1 MKKIFKEKI
10 KLLIGLTFLA
20 LFIFNTIAYSGLA
33 TKLAITSEAMFR
45 PNVDIRITN
54 IKLHSAENGA
64 VESYS
69 PKYNVDSTTTGF
81 VLPNTS
87 SKITYEVTVTN
98 YGNVRQTIY
107 KFIKNS
113 ISTDGVNIE
122 ISNFKPVYSD
132 TSTDYNCTTDGTTA
146 NKNCTY
152 KNSDFT
158 IVSNKNYDDDK
169 ENEKVFYITFSTTNP
184 SSTAKNVIENYKY
197 RPVYKI
203 DFNANGGQNAPSSIY
218 KVFGES
224 TVLPKGTPTRS
235 SYNFTGWSKSSTSTT
250 AEYLAGTTYEPSEDA
265 NSKDD
270 LKNMKDVTL
279 YAVWQK
285 KQATIDLNYNIDG
298 TWYYS
303 GYNNKIQTGI
313 KVGGVDKGYLN
324 DFSGTYDY
332 GTSYEIYGF
341 KIDGVTIPYS
351 KKYTVDGTNHLG
363 ISFNTINFKVNDT
376 NLGSIT
382 PTQLIVIPGTTY
394 TISNNIITLSDG
406 RIATASPKTVTGYTS
421 KFSSY
426 TITPNSTTINAKTT
440 AQANFTKEANTYKVT
455 LDNKSATTAGTTAIY
470 EKYNTGIY
478 LDSALTK
485 VMTTSANPITKPAK
499 TGYTFKGYYT
509 KENGQGDQIIN
520 ENGYITDKVTNTK
533 YTANTTLY
541 AYYKDE
547 TKPTLTLT
555 NSSNGNWTNKD
566 VTITLNGA
574 DSGSGIKEYQLKYS
588 GSSNAWKKTTA
599 SKDTWGAERN
609 ETVYY
614 RVVDNAGNE
623 SDAVSTSIRIDKT
636 APKIELNGAASSSE
650 INNNSVTIPI
660 KITETASGINNSEFA
675 ASDISVLINGTTV
688 NPSTKTLTYNNV
700 SNGIYS
706 YTLTLSGIT
715 LNGKVTLEIAAGA
728 VKDIATNSNS
738 KTTLD
743 PSITVSNTYKISLNG
758 NGATTAGTTSIYEK
772 YNTGIYLDSA
782 LTKAMTTSTNPIT
795 KPSRSYI
802 VSFNANN
809 TGITVPSAITK
820 SYSYSGY
827 YTDASAGTQ
836 MINENGYITS
846 SFKNTSYTS
855 NGTLYVQWKAK
866 PSITI
871 PEISKTGYTCSWNTS
886 ADGNG
891 TTYNGGDVT
900 DKLNTQTLYAVC
912 KANTYKISYDNNY
925 LKNDLYGTTSLNM
938 SGSAVTRPTSRT
950 LNTNANA
957 KYGKEIEV
965 TMPSGTGGGPYFPYV
980 SLTSGKTYTWI
991 VYVKTSSNKTL
1002 SVGHEQG
1009 GTKVV
1014 NVTTEWQRFT
1024 YTFTANDNQYKAFH
1038 IYVPG
1043 GSSTWNEGDKL
1054 YVHSLELAETDS
1066 TLLSSQD
1073 KTYGTTLGTLPS
1085 NSRTGYTFSGWY
1097 TDLIGGTQISSTTS
1111 VPSSDTT
1118 YYAHWT
1124 PNTNTAYKVVHQQM
1138 GLDGSTYTTVE
1149 TESLTGTTDSS
1160 VSPAVKSYAG
1170 FTSPSVQT
1178 VTIAADGSTV
1188 VTYKYTRNKYTYTL
1202 GSATGITTTGSTAS
1216 GSYYYGSTITL
1227 KATANTGYIFTGWT
1241 SSNTNLVA
1249 NQTNAIATFTMPAG
1263 NITMTPSATAKSLTF
1278 NDQSFNRTYN
1288 PTTDQKVGI
1297 TAATGGSG
1305 SYSYTITSGNTSYF
1319 SISGTSITVKA
1330 GTPANTYTLKV
1341 LAKDTNTKATKEA
1354 TITIAVDKKTTSAPV
1369 SPTVKIYNAAVQNHG
1384 ITIPEGASIVESKS
1398 TLSAINVGTYNVVF
1412 TLNSNYKWNSNI
1424 TGDITVSWRIN
1435 AYNINNA
1442 TISSVEEQKY
1452 TGNEIKPT
1460 PTVTVPIPSGKTTT
1474 LVNGTDFTYGYVNH
1488 TSVGTGTISVIGK
1501 GNYTG
1506 TAKITFKIVQAE
1518 NTAQITAND
1527 LTYNTQVQNLVSSSN
1542 VKGYICYSLSSVPTS
1557 CTANS
1562 ALPQGT
1568 NAGTYTVYYYVKGN
1582 NNYKAKT
1589 GSVQVT
1595 IKKYN
1600 LSNATISGLSNKTYN
1615 GSAQTQSGFTVT
1627 VPIPSGHTSIPTYTT
1642 SYNNNTNAGTATMT
1656 LTGTGNYTGT
1666 KSATFTIGKATNP
1679 GTVTANTLTY
1689 NTQAQNLVISSKV
1702 QGNICYSLSAVP
1714 SSCNAN
1720 SAIPQGTNAGTY
1732 KVYYLISG
1740 NSNYNSKSDSVNVTI
1755 KQYDI
1760 SKNATIGS
1768 VGDQKYTGSAI
1779 TPTPSVTVP
1788 IPSGKTTTLVNGT
1801 DFTYGYSNNTSVGT
1815 GTINVTG
1822 KGNYTGTKSTTFKIA
1837 EKASSCTITSVPT
1850 LKYPS
1855 SATGTIKFSCT
1866 GDGSITVSSANEKII
1881 EISSYNKT
1889 SAYLT
1894 ALKAGTTKITVSQA
1908 AGNYAA
1914 SSVSAD
1920 IAVSYSTYT
1929 VTLDGNGA
1937 TKQGSTSAVATYNS
1951 TTLSSIT
1958 LPERSYKITY
1968 NMGTTG
1974 ITKPDDGKAD
1984 YTFTGW
1990 YTSYLNNGGTKV
2002 ANNAA
2007 TPALEA
2013 SVSGYTNAS
2022 KQWTKST
2029 GATLYAHWTAVST
2042 KIAELQKEG
2051 YSCHWNTSSNGSG
2064 ANYESGQTVDTIT
2077 SDITLYPMCSINQ
2090 YVLTVNP
2097 NGGTWKSSTSASTIT
2112 QNYGTTTTINNPV
2125 RTGYKFTGWTL
2136 TGKGSLSGTTYTFGA
2151 GAGTLTANWEVKQ
2164 LNFADQSYNRTYNPT
2179 TNQNVS
2185 LTPATDGSGSY
2196 SYSITSGDA
2205 NYFSINGISIK
2216 VKAGTP
2222 ANTYTLKVLAKD
2234 TVTLKEAEATITIIV
2249 DPKEIYKPTLSR
2261 TKVYN
2266 AEAQNVD
2273 FTIPEG
2279 LYIDESKSA
2288 ISAINVGEYTVVLK
2302 LNSNYKWKN
2311 ETTRD
2316 DVTATWYIS
2325 AYNINNATIEG
2336 IEDQTYIP
2344 GDDGVKPKPKVTVS
2358 IPSGKTTTLV
2368 EGKDFTYRYFGNFN
2382 VGNATVSITGMGNYS
2397 SYKNATFKIVQAENS
2412 VKVEPIKQPNGK
2424 NLVYNK
2430 QAQTLVTT
2438 SNAQGNVCYS
2448 LESAL
2453 TSCDTA
2459 NKIPTATE
2467 AGTYTVYYYVK
2478 GNTNYKFKA
2487 GSVQVTIDKYNLSN
2501 ATISGLSNKTYNG
2514 SAQTQSGFTVTVPI
2528 PSGKTSTPTYTM
2540 SYSNNTNVGTA
2551 TMTLTGTGNYTGTK
2565 SATFTIGKA
2574 TNPGTVTAKSLSY
2587 TGKAQELVSSNNVK
2601 GYICYSLSS
2610 TPTSCS
2616 ANSDI
2621 PQGTNAGTYKVYY
2634 LISGDNNYNS
2644 KSGTVDVTIGRV
2656 NAVCPTV
2663 SVSSTSITY
2672 DGQSHEV
2679 GISGGS
2685 GGTIQYRT
2693 STTASWTTTKPTITN
2708 AGEITTYVQVAG
2720 DSNHNTIDCGNKK
2733 IIIGKRATTC
2743 TTASASKDYNG
2754 TALTANSGT
2763 CTNLV
2768 SGHSATVSASGTI
2781 TNAGSTA
2788 NTYKSAVIK
2797 NGTVEVTTNYSI
2809 TGANGTLTVRK
2820 VSAQNPTL
2828 TAYSGTYDGQSH
2840 TISVSGGSGG
2850 TIQYSTDNKT
2860 WSTTKPTRTN
2870 VGTTT
2875 VYVKVVGDGNHT
2887 DTNPIS
2893 STITI
2898 TAQQLPAPKFS
2909 YSDIST
2915 AGIVTWG
2922 NVSNATKYQIS
2933 IDGTNWT
2940 DATSGVDYLSKI
2952 IAATGTRTVYVRAVG
2967 EGNYSTSKNAT
2978 ASKSVY
2984 AVTINSNSTTMGKF
2998 DPSSATISYNV
3009 IEGATYST
3017 SSNKLS
3023 FVGVTTGTTTKTL
3036 KTVTATS
3043 NAGYHF
3049 GSWSSVSGS
3058 ITSDITITANFAENT
3073 YKVKFDSNGGTGTM
3087 ADQAFTYGKADV
3099 LTANAFTKTGYT
3111 FKGWTSSDG
3120 NIYNDK
3126 QSVSNLT
3133 NVNGGTVTLKALWEA
3148 NVYNISLSSIDLGYA
3163 SDTELGKRKNK
3174 IYLKYGDG
3182 IYLNYDNGKL
3192 SNKMTKSTNNIYKPE
3207 IKLIIDYYVSYSG
3220 DSSKP
3225 TGTTSVE
3232 YPFMGYYTIDGKQII
3247 NENGYIIDDSS
3258 IYTLFTSDSNITMKV
3273 GDQKYQEPSATK
3285 DGYTFEGWFD
3295 KPGAGSEASPAVKID
3310 ETHKFIGESG
3320 ITKSIYAHW
3329 LKNVKIKTDVEDNNW
3344 SFDSV
3349 SVSPVDKSTSDSGSV
3364 SYQYCFLD
3372 SSSSCSES
3380 DWKEVTSSSAI
3391 TIIGGE
3397 MDEDGN
3403 YVESTVDGYI
3413 RYRAV
3418 SKYAKTPESAS
3429 KHIKIDRVTP
3439 STTLTAYKTG
3449 TTETV
3454 ESGNWTNSYLEFK
3467 FGDIT
3472 TGPSGGIIRY
3482 CINDY
3487 EEIADDT
3494 STASDDTSSDG
3505 DDTSSSE
3512 NVCVPT
3518 TQISPNT
3525 AISVDL
3531 TNKKEGT
3538 YNVVYNVT
3546 SNTGVTSETYV
3557 YNALVDVTAPKIVVI
3572 PSKKD
3577 GNKITKLDTVTASS
3591 MAFPDWA
3598 IDEYIFDLST
3608 STDTYKDPN
3617 SADSN
3622 KEITGSGIQ
3631 SVLVETNKGGL
3642 LTTDSN
3648 YREHPTQKTYNINN
3662 IKDLDP
3668 IEIQADG
3675 YRHGVITVTDKA
3687 GNSSKF
3693 TFTVKIDGVK
3703 PVISIKAYDQSGKE
3717 VKSGELSSTGLTFK
3731 ITIDKSGVSPV
3742 KVYSCSTTTDSYD
3755 PDNPCTPST
3764 GLGSGRTGTVI
3775 TTKGYAN
3782 TPSMDRM
3789 IRVKGVST
3797 SNVTSTVKKFNGRI
3811 GTVDVDIVVARTDNS
3826 AKITKSEWVNSTIK
3840 FKLTSKATS
3849 LKYCVGTSKCTPN
3862 TAITS
3867 GTVKS
3872 LTNTG
3877 KFYIGYQATT
3887 GSTVGSVHYFA
3898 AYVDTTPPTIKIT
3911 PYKLKSDNKA
3921 GTKVGDTVTNTN
3933 LSLTTWVNYG
3943 YYFSLAGSTDGSG
3956 SGIESTTWEY
3966 NSAGSLSIDHTIT
3979 KTSDEDGL
3987 NNSYLASSGYRYA
4000 KVTLTDKA
4008 GNTRTIAIGARI
4020 DKVAPKLVLKLY
4032 KSVNGKKTGKALAN
4046 LTKDYRSPSWVNHL
4060 YYFDTTGS
4068 SDSLSGIKSVTIQGN
4083 SAGAMTDN
4091 KNLVGN
4097 PIDITDDKGRSI
4109 SGQGNRYIRVVV
4121 KDKAGN
4127 TTTRNARIFSDL
4139 SKPELTWGNH
4149 SINGSEITIYYTCK
4163 DSLSRL
4169 KNANGTIVSSYT
4181 DSVKLSSS
4189 GSKPGKCVDRVG
4201 NKVTSNSPTWY
4212 YDENPS
4218 CGVKYTT
4225 RDCWTE
4231 TKQDYLGME
4240 SDYSCVTSGNVCK
4253 DPSLGTKCS
4262 CYSQPYEETVCGN
4275 YYDVYNTCWHK

>member
-1 MKKIFKEKI
+1 MKKLFKGKI
-10 KLLIGLTFLA
+10 KLLICLTFLA
-20 LFIFNTIAYSGLA
+20 LFIFNTVAYSGLA

-45 PNVDIRITN
+45 PNVDIRITD
-54 IKLHSAENGA
+54 IKLYSATNGA

-81 VLPNTS
+81 TLPNANS
-87 SKITYEVTVTN
+87 EITYKVTVTN

-107 KFIKNS
+107 QFIKNS
-113 ISTDGVNIE
+113 VNSDDVNIK
-122 ISNFKPVYSD
+122 IKDFTPVCVD
-132 TSTDYNCTTDGTTA
+132 TECNT
-146 NKNCTY
+146 
-152 KNSDFT
+152 KNSNFT
-158 IVSNKNYDDDK
+158 IVHYEGENSSYDNKN
-169 ENEKVFYITFSTTNP
+169 EFLITFTTSNPNSTP
-184 SSTAKNVIENYKY
+184 INVIENYNY
-197 RPVYKI
+197 RPIYKI
-203 DFNANGGQNAPSSIY
+203 DFDSNGGQNAPGSIY

-224 TVLPKGTPTRS
+224 INLPTTVPTKS
-235 SYNFTGWSKSSTSTT
+235 SYNFLGWSKSSTSTT
-250 AEYLAGTTYEPSEDA
+250 AEYKAGTLYEPTESINNEEDKK
-265 NSKDD
+265 NIKDII
-270 LKNMKDVTL
+270 L

-285 KQATIDLNYNIDG
+285 KQVKLDLNYNIDG
-298 TWYYS
+298 TWYYA

-313 KVGGVDKGYLN
+313 KVNGEDKGYLN

-363 ISFNTINFKVNDT
+363 ISFNTINFKVNDA
-376 NLGSIT
+376 NLGSVT
-382 PTQLIVIPGTTY
+382 PIQLIVIPGTTY
-394 TISNNIITLSDG
+394 KVSNNVITLSDG

-440 AQANFTKEANTYKVT
+440 AQANFRKEANTYKVT
-455 LDNKSATTAGTTAIY
+455 LDNKSATTAGTTTIY

-485 VMTTSANPITKPAK
+485 VMTTTTNPITKPAK

-509 KENGQGDQIIN
+509 KENGQGDRIIN
-520 ENGYITDKVTNTK
+520 ENGYITDKATNTT

-566 VTITLNGA
+566 VTITLSGA

-588 GSSNAWKKTTA
+588 GSSNVWKTTTA
-599 SKDTWGAERN
+599 LKDTWSAERN

-636 APKIELNGAASSSE
+636 TPKIELNGAASSSE

-660 KITETASGINNSEFA
+660 KITETASGINNSEFT
-675 ASDISVLINGTTV
+675 ASDVSVLINGTTV
-688 NPSTKTLTYNNV
+688 NPSTKTLTYNSV
-700 SNGIYS
+700 SNGVYS

-715 LNGKVTLEIAAGA
+715 LNGKITLEIAAGA

-743 PSITVSNTYKISLNG
+743 PSITVSNIYTISLNG
-758 NGATTAGTTSIYEK
+758 NGATTAGTPAIYEK
-772 YNTGIYLDSA
+772 YNTGIYLDST
-782 LTKAMTTSTNPIT
+782 LTKTMTTSTNPIT
-795 KPSRSYI
+795 KPARSYT

-809 TGITVPSAITK
+809 TGITIPSAITK
-820 SYSYSGY
+820 NYSYSGH
-827 YTDASAGTQ
+827 YTDATAGTQ

-855 NGTLYVQWKAK
+855 NGTLYAHWKAK
-866 PSITI
+866 PSVAI
-871 PEISKTGYTCSWNTS
+871 PAISKTGYTCSWNTS
-886 ADGNG
+886 ADGKG
-891 TTYNGGDVT
+891 TSYNGGDVT

-912 KANTYKISYDNNY
+912 KANSYTVSYNSN
-925 LKNDLYGTTSLNM
+925 G
-938 SGSAVTRPTSRT
+938 G
-950 LNTNANA
+950 
-957 KYGKEIEV
+957 
-965 TMPSGTGGGPYFPYV
+965 SGTM
-980 SLTSGKTYTWI
+980 TNDTATYD
-991 VYVKTSSNKTL
+991 SNFI
-1002 SVGHEQG
+1002 
-1009 GTKVV
+1009 TKK
-1014 NVTTEWQRFT
+1014 N
-1024 YTFTANDNQYKAFH
+1024 TFTK
-1038 IYVPG
+1038 
-1043 GSSTWNEGDKL
+1043 
-1054 YVHSLELAETDS
+1054 
-1066 TLLSSQD
+1066 
-1073 KTYGTTLGTLPS
+1073 
-1085 NSRTGYTFSGWY
+1085 TGYTFNGWNEKA
-1097 TDLIGGTQISSTTS
+1097 DGTGTVWGLTTS
-1111 VPSSDTT
+1111 GVYESGKTWKWT
-1118 YYAHWT
+1118 YTKNITLYARWKA
-1124 PNTNTAYKVVHQQM
+1124 NTNTAYKVVHQQM
-1138 GLDGSTYTTVE
+1138 GLDGSTYTTIE

-1160 VSPAVKSYAG
+1160 VSPAIKSYAG
-1170 FTSPSVQT
+1170 FTAPSVQT
-1178 VTIAADGSTV
+1178 VTISADGSTV
-1188 VTYKYTRNKYTYTL
+1188 VTYKYTRNKYTFKL
-1202 GSATGITTTGSTAS
+1202 GSTTGITTTGSTAS

-1227 KATANTGYIFTGWT
+1227 KASANTGYTFNGWI

-1249 NQTNAIATFTMPAG
+1249 NQTNASATFTMPAG

-1288 PTTDQKVGI
+1288 PTTDQKISI

-1305 SYSYTITSGNTSYF
+1305 SYGYTITSGNTSYF

-1341 LAKDTNTKATKEA
+1341 LATDINTKATKEA
-1354 TITIAVDKKTTSAPV
+1354 TITIVVDKKTTSAPV
-1369 SPTVKIYNAAVQNHG
+1369 SPTVKIYNAATQNHG

-1424 TGDITVSWRIN
+1424 TGDITVSWGIN

-1442 TISSVEEQKY
+1442 TIESIEDQTYIPGDEGV
-1452 TGNEIKPT
+1452 KPK
-1460 PTVTVPIPSGKTTT
+1460 PKVTVPIPSGKTTT
-1474 LVNGTDFTYGYVNH
+1474 LVEGTDFTYSYYGNLNAGTATV
-1488 TSVGTGTISVIGK
+1488 SVTGK
-1501 GNYTG
+1501 GNYTSYKN
-1506 TAKITFKIVQAE
+1506 ATFKIRQAE
-1518 NTAQITAND
+1518 NPIKVTAND
-1527 LTYNTQVQNLVSSSN
+1527 LTYNTQAQALVKTSN
-1542 VKGYICYSLSSVPTS
+1542 AQGNVCYSLKSALTS
-1557 CTANS
+1557 CDTANNIPT
-1562 ALPQGT
+1562 AT
-1568 NAGTYTVYYYVKGN
+1568 EAGTYTVYYYVKEN
-1582 NNYKAKT
+1582 TNYKFKA
-1589 GSVQVT
+1589 GSVLVT

-1615 GSAQTQSGFTVT
+1615 GSAQTQSGFTVK
-1627 VPIPSGHTSIPTYTT
+1627 VPIPAGHPSTPTYTT
-1642 SYNNNTNAGTATMT
+1642 SYSNNTNVGTATMT

-1679 GTVTANTLTY
+1679 GTVTANALTY
-1689 NTQAQNLVISSKV
+1689 NTQAQNLVTSSKV

-1714 SSCNAN
+1714 TSCSAN
-1720 SAIPQGTNAGTY
+1720 SAIPKGTNAGTY

-1740 NSNYNSKSDSVNVTI
+1740 NSNYNSKSSTVDVTI
-1755 KQYDI
+1755 NKYDI
-1760 SKNATIGS
+1760 NKNATLGS

-1855 SATGTIKFSCT
+1855 SETGTIKFSCT
-1866 GDGSITVSSANEKII
+1866 GDGAITVSSANTGII
-1881 EISSYNKT
+1881 TVSNASST
-1889 SAYLT
+1889 SATLT

-1920 IAVSYSTYT
+1920 VTVIYSTYT

-1951 TTLSSIT
+1951 TTLSAIT

-1974 ITKPDDGKAD
+1974 ITKPDDGKAN

-1990 YTSYLNNGGTKV
+1990 YTSKYDYNGIKV
-2002 ANNAA
+2002 ANATA
-2007 TPALEA
+2007 TPVLEA

-2022 KQWTKST
+2022 KQWTRK
-2029 GATLYAHWTAVST
+2029 GEATLYAHWSANST
-2042 KIAELQKEG
+2042 KIAEIQKEG

-2064 ANYESGQTVDTIT
+2064 TNYNSGQTVDTIA

-2112 QNYGTTTTINNPV
+2112 QNYGTTTTINDPV

-2136 TGKGSLSGTTYTFGA
+2136 TGKGSLSGTTYKFGA

-2216 VKAGTP
+2216 VKTGTP

-2279 LYIDESKSA
+2279 LYIDESKST

-2311 ETTRD
+2311 ETTRE

-2344 GDDGVKPKPKVTVS
+2344 GDDGVKPKPKVTVP

-2368 EGKDFTYRYFGNFN
+2368 EGKDFTYSYFGNFN

-2397 SYKNATFKIVQAENS
+2397 SYKNATFKIVQAKNS

-2424 NLVYNK
+2424 NLVYNT

-2453 TSCDTA
+2453 TSCDTS
-2459 NKIPTATE
+2459 NSIPTAIE

-2528 PSGKTSTPTYTM
+2528 PSGKTSTPTYTT

-2616 ANSDI
+2616 ANSTI
-2621 PQGTNAGTYKVYY
+2621 PKGTNAGTYKVYY

-2644 KSGTVDVTIGRV
+2644 KSGTVNVTIGRV

-2663 SVSSTSITY
+2663 SVSSTTITY
-2672 DGQSHEV
+2672 DGQPHEV

-2708 AGEITTYVQVAG
+2708 AGEMTTYVQVAG
-2720 DSNHNTIDCGNKK
+2720 DSNHNAIDCGNKK
-2733 IIIGKRATTC
+2733 IIIGKRSTTC

-2797 NGTVEVTTNYSI
+2797 NGASEVTTNYSI
-2809 TGANGTLTVRK
+2809 TGANGTLTIKK
-2820 VSAQNPTL
+2820 VPATNPTL

-2898 TAQQLPAPKFS
+2898 TAQKLPAPTNIK
-2909 YSDIST
+2909 ITT
-2915 AGIVTWG
+2915 AGIVTWSG
-2922 NVSNATKYQIS
+2922 VSNATKYQIS

-2967 EGNYSTSKNAT
+2967 TGNYSTSGNGT

-2984 AVTINSNSTTMGKF
+2984 AVTINSNSTTMGTV
-2998 DPSSATISYNV
+2998 DVSSYNV
-3009 IEGATYST
+3009 IEGATYSSTIT
-3017 SSNKLS
+3017 SDKSKSALVFTGITS
-3023 FVGVTTGTTTKTL
+3023 GTTTKTL
-3036 KTVTATS
+3036 KTVTAK
-3043 NAGYHF
+3043 AKPGYHF
-3049 GSWSSVSGS
+3049 GSWSSASGS
-3058 ITSDITITANFAENT
+3058 ITSKATITANFAANT
-3073 YKVKFDSNGGTGTM
+3073 YKVKFASNGGTGTM
-3087 ADQAFTYGKADV
+3087 GDQTFTYGKAAA
-3099 LTANAFTKTGYT
+3099 LTANTFTKTGYT

-3133 NVNGGTVTLKALWEA
+3133 SIDGGTVTLTALWKAKEITITLKDIDNA
-3148 NVYNISLSSIDLGYA
+3148 TIISTETDSSGNSIERNISLYA
-3163 SDTELGKRKNK
+3163 VYN
-3174 IYLKYGDG
+3174 DG
-3182 IYLNYDNGKL
+3182 IYLDEKH
-3192 SNKMTKSTNNIYKPE
+3192 SKKMTTSTNGITKLKIYYT
-3207 IKLIIDYYVSYSG
+3207 IICMENYSG
-3220 DSSKP
+3220 GNSESI
-3225 TGTTSVE
+3225 SVE
-3232 YPFMGYYTIDGKQII
+3232 YPFLGYYKEQGSQTTKLIDSNGMITSAFTSTTFSDNATIYMQRSSKSTSLPSKSRSNYVFEGWFTESKAGTKVDSDTDFLSKNISTVYAHWISSPKITGGSTNWVGEDVSISLKTPSKSDTGTVTYEYVLTDSTTAPTSGWESVTDSNGIVKISIPQD
-3247 NENGYIIDDSS
+3247 ENGNYKELQEQKYIFYRAISPADSNIKLVSNYQKINIDTIKPSVTLKAFQTGTTTEVKSNTWINKYLEFMFGDVTSGPSGATIYYCIDDSS
-3258 IYTLFTSDSNITMKV
+3258 STEDNATTCDPTGSSGQIGGANQAIPVELTNTKEGQYVINYVAVSATGYTSDVNTFVAKVDVTAPTLNVRPSVINTEKAYDIVSTNTSTVFTSTDWVIDGYNFDTNDETNPSTDNLSGIASITIQYNAAHLKASDDDYRTIVFNKDMTEAKDFDIKASGFRYVIITMTDEAGNSSKIIFKVRIDNVEPTVTITATNKAGKTIASGKTSSTGLTYTVKGTAGLSGYTIYTCRDDDNVCDPSNAATPNQDLKITAFASQTSWEKYIRVKVISGSGVVSDIKFHHTIVGSSNVDIVVTRVDNGDEVESNQWTNSKIKFKLIPTEPTATLKYCVLNAGSCTPNTTVAANKEVSINRTGVFYISYSATSASTGKTSTPKPFIAKLDVEAPTVKVSAYKLDEANLKGTGNVIKTVTDSALSITTWRKFGYYFMVNADDSLSKIASMKWSLNDAGYTTLNKTFTSSTTYKDIHNVYISSSGLRYGEITIKDKAGNSTTIPIDVRIDKVEPTPIIEIHKNDKDKTLLRTVTNHYNTSGWVNYTYLFDLSKSKDLKISKMTASYNAGGNPKSNDDVVGATDIT
-3273 GDQKYQEPSATK
+3273 STK
-3285 DGYTFEGWFD
+3285 TFTVTGEGFRYVEFTLTD
-3295 KPGAGSEASPAVKID
+3295 LAGNVTKKHVRFRID
-3310 ETHKFIGESG
+3310 LTAP
-3320 ITKSIYAHW
+3320 T
-3329 LKNVKIKTDVEDNNW
+3329 LKWGNVDIDNNNKKLTFHYTC
-3344 SFDSV
+3344 SDSMSGV
-3349 SVSPVDKSTSDSGSV
+3349 VEANKTATLSSTGTVTGICKDKAGNKKTVTSDKWYYSQDASCGSTSKE
-3364 SYQYCFLD
+3364 YCWTETRQDYLWMD
-3372 SSSSCSES
+3372 SSSSC
-3380 DWKEVTSSSAI
+3380 
-3391 TIIGGE
+3391 
-3397 MDEDGN
+3397 
-3403 YVESTVDGYI
+3403 
-3413 RYRAV
+3413 
-3418 SKYAKTPESAS
+3418 
-3429 KHIKIDRVTP
+3429 
-3439 STTLTAYKTG
+3439 
-3449 TTETV
+3449 
-3454 ESGNWTNSYLEFK
+3454 
-3467 FGDIT
+3467 
-3472 TGPSGGIIRY
+3472 
-3482 CINDY
+3482 
-3487 EEIADDT
+3487 
-3494 STASDDTSSDG
+3494 
-3505 DDTSSSE
+3505 
-3512 NVCVPT
+3512 
-3518 TQISPNT
+3518 
-3525 AISVDL
+3525 
-3531 TNKKEGT
+3531 
-3538 YNVVYNVT
+3538 
-3546 SNTGVTSETYV
+3546 
-3557 YNALVDVTAPKIVVI
+3557 
-3572 PSKKD
+3572 
-3577 GNKITKLDTVTASS
+3577 
-3591 MAFPDWA
+3591 
-3598 IDEYIFDLST
+3598 
-3608 STDTYKDPN
+3608 
-3617 SADSN
+3617 
-3622 KEITGSGIQ
+3622 
-3631 SVLVETNKGGL
+3631 
-3642 LTTDSN
+3642 
-3648 YREHPTQKTYNINN
+3648 
-3662 IKDLDP
+3662 
-3668 IEIQADG
+3668 
-3675 YRHGVITVTDKA
+3675 
-3687 GNSSKF
+3687 
-3693 TFTVKIDGVK
+3693 
-3703 PVISIKAYDQSGKE
+3703 
-3717 VKSGELSSTGLTFK
+3717 
-3731 ITIDKSGVSPV
+3731 
-3742 KVYSCSTTTDSYD
+3742 
-3755 PDNPCTPST
+3755 
-3764 GLGSGRTGTVI
+3764 
-3775 TTKGYAN
+3775 
-3782 TPSMDRM
+3782 
-3789 IRVKGVST
+3789 
-3797 SNVTSTVKKFNGRI
+3797 
-3811 GTVDVDIVVARTDNS
+3811 
-3826 AKITKSEWVNSTIK
+3826 
-3840 FKLTSKATS
+3840 
-3849 LKYCVGTSKCTPN
+3849 
-3862 TAITS
+3862 
-3867 GTVKS
+3867 
-3872 LTNTG
+3872 
-3877 KFYIGYQATT
+3877 
-3887 GSTVGSVHYFA
+3887 
-3898 AYVDTTPPTIKIT
+3898 
-3911 PYKLKSDNKA
+3911 
-3921 GTKVGDTVTNTN
+3921 
-3933 LSLTTWVNYG
+3933 
-3943 YYFSLAGSTDGSG
+3943 
-3956 SGIESTTWEY
+3956 
-3966 NSAGSLSIDHTIT
+3966 
-3979 KTSDEDGL
+3979 
-3987 NNSYLASSGYRYA
+3987 
-4000 KVTLTDKA
+4000 
-4008 GNTRTIAIGARI
+4008 
-4020 DKVAPKLVLKLY
+4020 
-4032 KSVNGKKTGKALAN
+4032 
-4046 LTKDYRSPSWVNHL
+4046 
-4060 YYFDTTGS
+4060 
-4068 SDSLSGIKSVTIQGN
+4068 
-4083 SAGAMTDN
+4083 
-4091 KNLVGN
+4091 
-4097 PIDITDDKGRSI
+4097 
-4109 SGQGNRYIRVVV
+4109 
-4121 KDKAGN
+4121 
-4127 TTTRNARIFSDL
+4127 
-4139 SKPELTWGNH
+4139 
-4149 SINGSEITIYYTCK
+4149 ING
-4163 DSLSRL
+4163 
-4169 KNANGTIVSSYT
+4169 GH
-4181 DSVKLSSS
+4181 
-4189 GSKPGKCVDRVG
+4189 
-4201 NKVTSNSPTWY
+4201 
-4212 YDENPS
+4212 
-4218 CGVKYTT
+4218 
-4225 RDCWTE
+4225 
-4231 TKQDYLGME
+4231 
-4240 SDYSCVTSGNVCK
+4240 VCK
-4253 DPSLGTKCS
+4253 DPSPGTMCS
-4262 CYSQPYEETVCGN
+4262 CYSQPYSVTVC
-4275 YYDVYNTCWHK
+4275 DSTPVYNTCWHK

>member
-1 MKKIFKEKI
+1 MKKFFKGKI

-113 ISTDGVNIE
+113 ISADGVNIE
-122 ISNFKPVYSD
+122 ISDFKPVYSD

-224 TVLPKGTPTRS
+224 TVLPKETPNRS
-235 SYNFTGWSKSSTSTT
+235 SYNFTGWSKSSTSTS

-270 LKNMKDVTL
+270 LKNIKDVTL

-285 KQATIDLNYNIDG
+285 KQVKLDLNYNIDG
-298 TWYYS
+298 TWYYA

-313 KVGGVDKGYLN
+313 KVNGEDKGYLN

-351 KKYTVDGTNHLG
+351 KKYTVDGTNHLD

-394 TISNNIITLSDG
+394 TVSNNVITLSDG
-406 RIATASPKTVTGYTS
+406 RIATASPKTITGYTS

-426 TITPNSTTINAKTT
+426 TITPNSTTINTKIT
-440 AQANFTKEANTYKVT
+440 ATANFTKEAEKYTIT

-478 LDSALTK
+478 LDSSLTK
-485 VMTTSANPITKPAK
+485 VMTTSANPIAKPTK

-520 ENGYITDKVTNTK
+520 ENGYITEKATNTT

-547 TKPTLTLT
+547 TNPTLTLT

-574 DSGSGIKEYQLKYS
+574 DSGSGIKEYQWKENGTWTTRAIAITNGV
-588 GSSNAWKKTTA
+588 GSITYTV
-599 SKDTWGAERN
+599 DRN
-609 ETVYY
+609 LEIEF
-614 RVVDNAGNE
+614 RAIDNAGNI
-623 SDAVSTSIRIDKT
+623 SDTKT
-636 APKIELNGAASSSE
+636 TYVRRDTVAPKIELNGAASSSE

-660 KITETASGINNSEFA
+660 KITETASGINNSEFTT
-675 ASDISVLINGTTV
+675 SDISILVNGTIV
-688 NPSTKTLTYNNV
+688 NPSTKTLTYNSV
-700 SNGIYS
+700 SNGVYS
-706 YTLTLSGIT
+706 YTLTLNGIT
-715 LNGKVTLEIAAGA
+715 LNGKITLEIAAGA
-728 VKDIATNSNS
+728 VKDIATNPNA

-743 PSITVSNTYKISLNG
+743 PSITVSNTYTISLNG

-782 LTKAMTTSTNPIT
+782 LTKAMTTSANTIT
-795 KPSRSYI
+795 KPTRSYT
-802 VSFNANN
+802 VGFNANN
-809 TGITVPSAITK
+809 TGITIPSAITK

-827 YTDASAGTQ
+827 YTDVTAGTQ

-855 NGTLYVQWKAK
+855 NGTLYAHWGTK

-871 PEISKTGYTCSWNTS
+871 PAISETGYTCSWNTS

-891 TTYNGGDVT
+891 TSYNGGDVT

-912 KANTYKISYDNNY
+912 KANSYTVSYNSN
-925 LKNDLYGTTSLNM
+925 G
-938 SGSAVTRPTSRT
+938 G
-950 LNTNANA
+950 
-957 KYGKEIEV
+957 
-965 TMPSGTGGGPYFPYV
+965 SGTM
-980 SLTSGKTYTWI
+980 TNDTATYD
-991 VYVKTSSNKTL
+991 SNFI
-1002 SVGHEQG
+1002 
-1009 GTKVV
+1009 TKK
-1014 NVTTEWQRFT
+1014 N
-1024 YTFTANDNQYKAFH
+1024 TFTK
-1038 IYVPG
+1038 
-1043 GSSTWNEGDKL
+1043 
-1054 YVHSLELAETDS
+1054 
-1066 TLLSSQD
+1066 
-1073 KTYGTTLGTLPS
+1073 
-1085 NSRTGYTFSGWY
+1085 TGYTFNGWNEKAA
-1097 TDLIGGTQISSTTS
+1097 GTGTVWGLTTS
-1111 VPSSDTT
+1111 GVYESGKTWKWT
-1118 YYAHWT
+1118 YTKNITLYAQWKA
-1124 PNTNTAYKVVHQQM
+1124 NTNTKYVVKHYKQK
-1138 GLDGSTYTTVE
+1138 LDGTYPSEADDTDN
-1149 TESLTGTTDSS
+1149 LTGTTDSS
-1160 VSPAVKSYAG
+1160 VSPAVKDVKNNSNYIG
-1170 FTSPSVQT
+1170 FTAPSVQT
-1178 VTIAADGSTV
+1178 VTIAGDGSTV
-1188 VTYKYTRNKYTYTL
+1188 VTYKYTRNKYTFTL
-1202 GSATGITTTGSTAS
+1202 GSTTGITTTGSTAS

-1227 KATANTGYIFTGWT
+1227 KAAANTGYTFNGWT
-1241 SSNTNLVA
+1241 SSNTSLVA
-1249 NQTNAIATFTMPAG
+1249 NQTNASATFTMPVG

-1341 LAKDTNTKATKEA
+1341 LAKDTNTEATKEA
-1354 TITIAVDKKTTSAPV
+1354 TITIIVDKKTTSAPV
-1369 SPTVKIYNAAVQNHG
+1369 SPTVKIYNAAAQNHG

-1424 TGDITVSWRIN
+1424 TGDITVPWIISE
-1435 AYNINNA
+1435 YNINNA
-1442 TISSVEEQKY
+1442 TIESIEDQTYIPGDEGV
-1452 TGNEIKPT
+1452 KPK
-1460 PTVTVPIPSGKTTT
+1460 PKVTVPIPSGTTTT
-1474 LVNGTDFTYGYVNH
+1474 LVEGTDFTYSYYGNFNAGTATV
-1488 TSVGTGTISVIGK
+1488 SVTGK
-1501 GNYTG
+1501 GNYTSYKN
-1506 TAKITFKIVQAE
+1506 ATFKINQAE

-1527 LTYNTQVQNLVSSSN
+1527 LTYNTQAQALVTTSN
-1542 VKGYICYSLSSVPTS
+1542 AQGNVCYSLDSALTS
-1557 CTANS
+1557 CDTANNIPT
-1562 ALPQGT
+1562 AT
-1568 NAGTYTVYYYVKGN
+1568 EAGTYTVYYYVKGN
-1582 NNYKAKT
+1582 NNYKFKA

-1595 IKKYN
+1595 IDKYN

-1627 VPIPSGHTSIPTYTT
+1627 VPIPTGHPNTPTYTT
-1642 SYNNNTNAGTATMT
+1642 SYSNNTNVGTATMT

-1666 KSATFTIGKATNP
+1666 KSATFTIGKSSDS
-1679 GTVTANTLTY
+1679 GTVTPNTLTY
-1689 NTQAQNLVISSKV
+1689 NAQAQNLVSSSNVK
-1702 QGNICYSLSAVP
+1702 GYICYSLSSAP
-1714 SSCNAN
+1714 TSCTAN

-1740 NSNYNSKSDSVNVTI
+1740 NSNYNSKSDAVDVTI

-1801 DFTYGYSNNTSVGT
+1801 DFTYGYSNNTSVGI

-1866 GDGSITVSSANEKII
+1866 GDGAITVSSANTGII
-1881 EISSYNKT
+1881 TVSNASST
-1889 SAYLT
+1889 SATLT
-1894 ALKAGTTKITVSQA
+1894 ALKTGTAKITVSQA

-1920 IAVSYSTYT
+1920 VTVTYSTYT

-1951 TTLSSIT
+1951 TTLSAIT

-1974 ITKPDDGKAD
+1974 ITKPDDGKAN

-1990 YTSYLNNGGTKV
+1990 YTSKYDYNGIKV

-2022 KQWTKST
+2022 KQWTRK
-2029 GATLYAHWTAVST
+2029 GEATLYAHWSANST
-2042 KIAELQKEG
+2042 KIAEIQKEG

-2064 ANYESGQTVDTIT
+2064 TNYESGQTVDTIA
-2077 SDITLYPMCSINQ
+2077 SDITLYPICSINQ
-2090 YVLTVNP
+2090 YVLTVDT
-2097 NGGTWKSSTSASTIT
+2097 NGGEQGIYTSIG
-2112 QNYGTTTTINNPV
+2112 NYGEKITISDPT
-2125 RTGYKFTGWTL
+2125 RTGYTFDGWTL
-2136 TGKGSLSGTTYTFGA
+2136 KGIGTLKGRDYTFGA
-2151 GAGTLTANWEVKQ
+2151 GSDKLTANWKANELKFNDKLIEFTYDSTEQ
-2164 LNFADQSYNRTYNPT
+2164 LRAYLNEAEN
-2179 TNQNVS
+2179 
-2185 LTPATDGSGSY
+2185 GSGSY
-2196 SYSITSGDA
+2196 SYSIISG
-2205 NYFSINGISIK
+2205 NENGYFNLNETELT
-2216 VKAGTP
+2216 VKLGTP
-2222 ANTYTLKVLAKD
+2222 ANTYTLKVLATD
-2234 TVTLKEAEATITIIV
+2234 TNTKVTKEATITIV
-2249 DPKEIYKPTLSR
+2249 VKQKEIDKYVVSTY
-2261 TKVYN
+2261 KVYN
-2266 AEAQNVD
+2266 AAYQNHGI
-2273 FTIPEG
+2273 TIPEG
-2279 LYIDESKSA
+2279 LYIDESKSTL
-2288 ISAINVGEYTVVLK
+2288 SAINAGEYNVVFK
-2302 LNSNYKWKN
+2302 LNANYKWKN
-2311 ETTRD
+2311 EATRED
-2316 DVTATWYIS
+2316 LTVSWSITPYYIS
-2325 AYNINNATIEG
+2325 NTTISSIDD
-2336 IEDQTYIP
+2336 IEYTGSEI
-2344 GDDGVKPKPKVTVS
+2344 KPKPTVTAP

-2368 EGKDFTYRYFGNFN
+2368 EGTDFTYSYYGNTVN
-2382 VGNATVSITGMGNYS
+2382 VGTPSVAVTGKGNYTG
-2397 SYKNATFKIVQAENS
+2397 YKIVYFNITKKDNP
-2412 VKVEPIKQPNGK
+2412 VKVEPPDGK
-2424 NLVYNK
+2424 NLVYNT
-2430 QAQTLVTT
+2430 QAQALVTT
-2438 SNAQGNVCYS
+2438 SNAQGNICYS

-2453 TSCDTA
+2453 TSCDYS
-2459 NKIPTATE
+2459 NNIPTATE

-2478 GNTNYKFKA
+2478 GNNNYKFKA

-2528 PSGKTSTPTYTM
+2528 PSGKTSTPTYTT
-2540 SYSNNTNVGTA
+2540 SYTNNINAGTASNPNA

-2574 TNPGTVTAKSLSY
+2574 TNPGIVTAKSLSY

-2616 ANSDI
+2616 ANSSI

-2644 KSGTVDVTIGRV
+2644 KSGTVDVTIGHV

-2672 DGQSHEV
+2672 DGQPHEV

-2708 AGEITTYVQVAG
+2708 AGEMTTYVQVAG

-2743 TTASASKDYNG
+2743 TTASASKYYNG

-2781 TNAGSTA
+2781 TNEGSTA
-2788 NTYKSAVIK
+2788 NTYNGAVIK
-2797 NGTVEVTTNYSI
+2797 SGTTVVTDNYNI
-2809 TGANGTLTVRK
+2809 TGANGTLTVK
-2820 VSAQNPTL
+2820 PVSAKNPTL

-2898 TAQQLPAPKFS
+2898 TAQKLPAPTN
-2909 YSDIST
+2909 INITT
-2915 AGIVTWG
+2915 AGIVTWDS
-2922 NVSNATKYQIS
+2922 VSNATKYQIS
-2933 IDGTNWT
+2933 MDGTNWT

-2967 EGNYSTSKNAT
+2967 EGNYSTSDNAT

-2984 AVTINSNSTTMGKF
+2984 AVTINSNSKTMGTV
-2998 DPSSATISYNV
+2998 DVSSYNV
-3009 IEGATYST
+3009 IEEATYSKSGNELLFFGIT
-3017 SSNKLS
+3017 
-3023 FVGVTTGTTTKTL
+3023 GGTTTKTL
-3036 KTVTATS
+3036 KTVTAK
-3043 NAGYHF
+3043 AEPGYHF
-3049 GSWSSVSGS
+3049 GSWSSASGS
-3058 ITSDITITANFAENT
+3058 ITSTATITANFVANT
-3073 YKVKFDSNGGTGTM
+3073 YKVKFASNGGTGEM
-3087 ADQAFTYGKADV
+3087 EDQTFTYGKAAE
-3099 LTANAFTKTGYT
+3099 LTANTFTKKGYT

-3126 QSVSNLT
+3126 QNVSNLT
-3133 NVNGGTVTLKALWEA
+3133 SIDGGTVTLTALWER
-3148 NVYNISLSSIDLGYA
+3148 NVYVISLEAPDEVYM
-3163 SDTELGKRKNK
+3163 SDNYKNNVNSAV
-3174 IYLKYGDG
+3174 YLRYDDG
-3182 IYLNYDNGKL
+3182 VYLNYDYDSKKV
-3192 SNKMTKSTNNIYKPE
+3192 SNKMSVKSDNATNFNIFVPE
-3207 IKLIIDYYVSYSG
+3207 IEYFIDYYKVKSDTSG
-3220 DSSKP
+3220 ESIAVGYNYK
-3225 TGTTSVE
+3225 
-3232 YPFMGYYTIDGKQII
+3232 GYYYNGVKLID
-3247 NENGYIIDDSS
+3247 ENGYI
-3258 IYTLFTSDSNITMKV
+3258 TKEFTNNLFTEDTSLNISLE
-3273 GDQKYQEPSATK
+3273 QSFNYPNILR
-3285 DGYTFEGWFD
+3285 DGYTFEGWFKDPYID
-3295 KPGAGSEASPAVKID
+3295 KSDSSIKPLDNSYNFLLNG
-3310 ETHKFIGESG
+3310 T
-3320 ITKSIYAHW
+3320 TSIYAYW
-3329 LKNVKIKTDVEDNNW
+3329 LKNVKITTSESGW
-3344 SFDSV
+3344 TQDSV
-3349 SVSPVDKSTSDSGSV
+3349 TVKPTEPSTSDSSDV
-3364 SYQYCFLD
+3364 TYQYCL
-3372 SSSSCSES
+3372 SEIGGTCS
-3380 DWKEVTSSSAI
+3380 DWKNTDDATGVVEVDIDKTV
-3391 TIIGGE
+3391 
-3397 MDEDGN
+3397 DEDGN
-3403 YVESTVDGYI
+3403 NVETETSKQVDIY
-3413 RYRAV
+3413 YRAV
-3418 SKYAKTPESAS
+3418 SKYAETPDDKAS
-3429 KHIKIDRVTP
+3429 IKIDRTVPTIDD
-3439 STTLTAYKTG
+3439 STTGDAILTAYKTG
-3449 TTETV
+3449 TTTSV
-3454 ESGNWTNSYLEFK
+3454 ESGSWSNEYLEFK
-3467 FGDIT
+3467 FSDIS
-3472 TGPSGGIIRY
+3472 TGPSGGIIKY
-3482 CINDY
+3482 CMADY
-3487 EEIADDT
+3487 T
-3494 STASDDTSSDG
+3494 L
-3505 DDTSSSE
+3505 SSSGDMPDIDYCE
-3512 NVCVPT
+3512 PST
-3518 TQISPNT
+3518 PISPNT
-3525 AISVDL
+3525 AIPVDS

-3538 YNVVYNVT
+3538 YYIAYSVT
-3546 SNTGVTSETYV
+3546 STTGITSDVGIYD
-3557 YNALVDVTAPKIVVI
+3557 ARVDVTAPKIVVI

-3577 GNKITKLDTVTASS
+3577 GETVTKYDTVTASS
-3591 MAFPDWA
+3591 KAFEDWA

-3608 STDTYKDPN
+3608 STDN
-3617 SADSN
+3617 L
-3622 KEITGSGIQ
+3622 SGID

-3648 YREHPTQKTYNINN
+3648 YREHPTKKTYVGFDT
-3662 IKDLDP
+3662 IKELDP

-3675 YRHGVITVTDKA
+3675 YRHGVITVTDSA

-3693 TFTVKIDGVK
+3693 TFTVKIDGVT
-3703 PVISIKAYDQSGKE
+3703 PVVSITAKNKSGTPI
-3717 VKSGELSSTGLTFK
+3717 KSGELSSTGLTFE
-3731 ITIDKSGVSPV
+3731 ITIVKAGVSGAV
-3742 KVYSCSTTTDSYD
+3742 VYSCGTATSSYD
-3755 PDNPCTPST
+3755 PDNPCDPSARVGAGNT
-3764 GLGSGRTGTVI
+3764 GDVLKVT
-3775 TTKGYAN
+3775 GYAN
-3782 TPSMDRM
+3782 ATSLDRI
-3789 IRVKGVST
+3789 IRVKGVGGTGIESA
-3797 SNVTSTVKKFNGRI
+3797 VKSFNARI
-3811 GTVDVDIVVARTDNS
+3811 GTTDVDIVVARTDNS
-3826 AKITKSEWVNSTIK
+3826 NRVSTSDWINSTVK
-3840 FKLTSKATS
+3840 FKLVSKS
-3849 LKYCVGTSKCTPN
+3849 KNIKYCVAKSKCTPS

-3877 KFYIGYQATT
+3877 TFYIGYNADSGTP
-3887 GSTVGSVHYFA
+3887 SYFIA
-3898 AYVDTTPPTIKIT
+3898 HVDTTPPTIKIT
-3911 PYKLKSDNKA
+3911 PYKLNDDNKA
-3921 GTKVGDTVTNTN
+3921 GTKVGDTVTNGT
-3933 LSLTTWVNYG
+3933 LSITDWVKYG
-3943 YYFSLAGSTDGSG
+3943 YYFSLSGSTDGSG
-3956 SGIESTTWEY
+3956 SGIATTVWKY
-3966 NSAGSLSIDHTIT
+3966 NDPGSYAVVHETATT
-3979 KTSDEDGL
+3979 KTYKGL
-3987 NNSYLASSGYRYA
+3987 KNFLFGSSGYRYA
-4000 KVTLTDKA
+4000 EVTLTDKA
-4008 GNTRTIAIGARI
+4008 GNSRTIKVGVRI
-4020 DKVAPKLVLKLY
+4020 DKVAPKLVLRLY
-4032 KSVNGKKTGKALAN
+4032 KSVDGKKSGSVIKNVTEAN
-4046 LTKDYRSPSWVNHL
+4046 YSTNKWVNYR

-4068 SDSLSGIKSVTIQGN
+4068 TGGSGLTVTLQTN
-4083 SAGAMTDN
+4083 SAGTLDSN
-4091 KNLVGN
+4091 HDLTSQVYTITGSGLQVG
-4097 PIDITDDKGRSI
+4097 S
-4109 SGQGNRYIRVVV
+4109 SGNRYVRVIA

-4127 TTTRNARIFSDL
+4127 TTTKNVRVFIDL
-4139 SKPELTWGNH
+4139 GKPSLTWGSH
-4149 SINGSEITIYYTCK
+4149 KANGSTMTINYTCS
-4163 DSLSRL
+4163 DTMSRW
-4169 KNANGTIVSSYT
+4169 KNSSGTIVSSVT
-4181 DSVKLSSS
+4181 KSVTLNGS
-4189 GSKPGKCVDRVG
+4189 GSKPGKCTDRAG
-4201 NKVTSNSPTWY
+4201 NTVSKNSPTWY
-4212 YDENPS
+4212 YNQNSDK
-4218 CGVKYTT
+4218 CGTHSETEYYTEYYTYTT
-4225 RDCWTE
+4225 KYLTMPVSEC
-4231 TKQDYLGME
+4231 TKRQDYAYYNDL
-4240 SDYSCVTSGNVCK
+4240 DYYNLC
-4253 DPSLGTKCS
+4253 D
-4262 CYSQPYEETVCGN
+4262 CY
-4275 YYDVYNTCWHK
+4275 VYRTGERTNTREVQVANTCWYQK

>member
-1 MKKIFKEKI
+1 MKKFFKGKI

-113 ISTDGVNIE
+113 ISADGVNIE
-122 ISNFKPVYSD
+122 ISDFKPVYSD

-184 SSTAKNVIENYKY
+184 NSTPKNVIENYKY

-203 DFNANGGQNAPSSIY
+203 DFNENGGQNAPSSIY

-224 TVLPKGTPTRS
+224 TSLPKETPNRS
-235 SYNFTGWSKSSTSTT
+235 SYNFTGWSKSSTSTS

-270 LKNMKDVTL
+270 LKNIKDVTL

-285 KQATIDLNYNIDG
+285 KQVKLDLNYNIDG
-298 TWYYS
+298 TWYYA

-313 KVGGVDKGYLN
+313 KVNGEDKGYLN

-351 KKYTVDGTNHLG
+351 KKYTVDGTNHLD

-394 TISNNIITLSDG
+394 TVSNNVITLSDG
-406 RIATASPKTVTGYTS
+406 RIATASPKTITGYTS

-426 TITPNSTTINAKTT
+426 TITPNSTTINTKIT
-440 AQANFTKEANTYKVT
+440 ATANFTKEAEKYTIT

-478 LDSALTK
+478 LDSSLTK
-485 VMTTSANPITKPAK
+485 VMTTSANPIAKPTK

-520 ENGYITDKVTNTK
+520 ENGYITEKATNTT

-547 TKPTLTLT
+547 TNPTLTLT

-574 DSGSGIKEYQLKYS
+574 DSGSGIKEYQWKENGTWTTS
-588 GSSNAWKKTTA
+588 AIAITNGVGSITYTV
-599 SKDTWGAERN
+599 DRN
-609 ETVYY
+609 LEIEF
-614 RVVDNAGNE
+614 RAIDNAGNI
-623 SDAVSTSIRIDKT
+623 SDTKT
-636 APKIELNGAASSSE
+636 TYVRRDTVAPKIELNGAASSSE

-660 KITETASGINNSEFA
+660 KITETASGINNSEFTT
-675 ASDISVLINGTTV
+675 SDISVLVNGTIV
-688 NPSTKTLTYNNV
+688 NPSTKTLTYNSV
-700 SNGIYS
+700 SNGVYS
-706 YTLTLSGIT
+706 YTLTLNGIT
-715 LNGKVTLEIAAGA
+715 LNGKITLEIAAGA
-728 VKDIATNSNS
+728 VKDIATNPNA

-743 PSITVSNTYKISLNG
+743 PSITVSNTYTISLNG

-782 LTKAMTTSTNPIT
+782 LTKAMTTSANTIT
-795 KPSRSYI
+795 KPTRSYT
-802 VSFNANN
+802 VGFNANN
-809 TGITVPSAITK
+809 TGITIPSAITK

-827 YTDASAGTQ
+827 YTDVTAGTQ

-855 NGTLYVQWKAK
+855 NGTLYAHWGTK

-871 PEISKTGYTCSWNTS
+871 PAISETGYTCSWNTS

-891 TTYNGGDVT
+891 TSYNGGDVT

-912 KANTYKISYDNNY
+912 KANSYTVSYNSN
-925 LKNDLYGTTSLNM
+925 G
-938 SGSAVTRPTSRT
+938 G
-950 LNTNANA
+950 
-957 KYGKEIEV
+957 
-965 TMPSGTGGGPYFPYV
+965 SGTM
-980 SLTSGKTYTWI
+980 TNDTATYD
-991 VYVKTSSNKTL
+991 SNFI
-1002 SVGHEQG
+1002 
-1009 GTKVV
+1009 TKK
-1014 NVTTEWQRFT
+1014 N
-1024 YTFTANDNQYKAFH
+1024 TFTK
-1038 IYVPG
+1038 
-1043 GSSTWNEGDKL
+1043 
-1054 YVHSLELAETDS
+1054 
-1066 TLLSSQD
+1066 
-1073 KTYGTTLGTLPS
+1073 
-1085 NSRTGYTFSGWY
+1085 TGYTFNGWNEKAA
-1097 TDLIGGTQISSTTS
+1097 GTGTVWGLTTS
-1111 VPSSDTT
+1111 GVYESGKTWKWT
-1118 YYAHWT
+1118 YTKNITLYAQWKA
-1124 PNTNTAYKVVHQQM
+1124 NTNTKYVVKHYKQK
-1138 GLDGSTYTTVE
+1138 LDGTYPSEADDTDN
-1149 TESLTGTTDSS
+1149 LTGTTDSS
-1160 VSPAVKSYAG
+1160 VSPAVKDVKNNSNYIG
-1170 FTSPSVQT
+1170 FTAPSVQT
-1178 VTIAADGSTV
+1178 VTIAGDGSTV
-1188 VTYKYTRNKYTYTL
+1188 VTYKYTRNKYTFTL
-1202 GSATGITTTGSTAS
+1202 GSTTGITTTGSTAS

-1227 KATANTGYIFTGWT
+1227 KAAANTGYTFNGWT
-1241 SSNTNLVA
+1241 SSNTSLVA
-1249 NQTNAIATFTMPAG
+1249 NQTNASATFTMPVG

-1341 LAKDTNTKATKEA
+1341 LAKDTNTEATKEA
-1354 TITIAVDKKTTSAPV
+1354 TITIIVDKKTTSAPV
-1369 SPTVKIYNAAVQNHG
+1369 SPTVKIYNAAAQNHG

-1424 TGDITVSWRIN
+1424 TGDITVPWIISE
-1435 AYNINNA
+1435 YNINNA
-1442 TISSVEEQKY
+1442 TIESIEDQTYIPGDEGV
-1452 TGNEIKPT
+1452 KPK
-1460 PTVTVPIPSGKTTT
+1460 PKVTVPIPSGTTTT
-1474 LVNGTDFTYGYVNH
+1474 LVEGTDFTYSYYGNFNAGTATV
-1488 TSVGTGTISVIGK
+1488 SVTGK
-1501 GNYTG
+1501 GNYTSYKN
-1506 TAKITFKIVQAE
+1506 ATFKINQAE

-1527 LTYNTQVQNLVSSSN
+1527 LTYNTQAQALVTTSN
-1542 VKGYICYSLSSVPTS
+1542 AQGNVCYSLDSALTS
-1557 CTANS
+1557 CDTANNIPT
-1562 ALPQGT
+1562 AT
-1568 NAGTYTVYYYVKGN
+1568 EAGTYTVYYYVKGN
-1582 NNYKAKT
+1582 TNYKFKA
-1589 GSVQVT
+1589 GSVLVT

-1627 VPIPSGHTSIPTYTT
+1627 VPIPTGHPSTPTYTT
-1642 SYNNNTNAGTATMT
+1642 SYSNNTNVGTATMT

-1666 KSATFTIGKATNP
+1666 KSATFTIGKSSDS
-1679 GTVTANTLTY
+1679 GTVTPNTLTY
-1689 NTQAQNLVISSKV
+1689 NAQAQNLVSSSNVK
-1702 QGNICYSLSAVP
+1702 GYICYSLSSAP
-1714 SSCNAN
+1714 TSCTAN

-1740 NSNYNSKSDSVNVTI
+1740 NSNYNSKSDAVDVTI

-1801 DFTYGYSNNTSVGT
+1801 DFTYGYSNNTSVGI

-1866 GDGSITVSSANEKII
+1866 GDGAITVSSANTGII
-1881 EISSYNKT
+1881 TVSNASST
-1889 SAYLT
+1889 SATLT
-1894 ALKAGTTKITVSQA
+1894 ALKTGTAKITVSQA

-1920 IAVSYSTYT
+1920 VTVTYSTYT

-1951 TTLSSIT
+1951 TTLSAIT

-1974 ITKPDDGKAD
+1974 ITKPDDGKAN

-1990 YTSYLNNGGTKV
+1990 YTSKYDYNGIKV

-2022 KQWTKST
+2022 KQWTRK
-2029 GATLYAHWTAVST
+2029 GEATLYAHWSANST
-2042 KIAELQKEG
+2042 KIAEIQKEG

-2064 ANYESGQTVDTIT
+2064 TNYESGQTVDTIA
-2077 SDITLYPMCSINQ
+2077 SDITLYPICSINQ
-2090 YVLTVNP
+2090 YVLTVDT
-2097 NGGTWKSSTSASTIT
+2097 NGGEQGIYTSIG
-2112 QNYGTTTTINNPV
+2112 NYGEKITISDPT
-2125 RTGYKFTGWTL
+2125 RTGYTFDGWTL
-2136 TGKGSLSGTTYTFGA
+2136 KGIGTLKGRDYTFGA
-2151 GAGTLTANWEVKQ
+2151 GSDKLTANWKANELKFNDKLIEFTYDSTEQ
-2164 LNFADQSYNRTYNPT
+2164 LRAYLNEAEN
-2179 TNQNVS
+2179 
-2185 LTPATDGSGSY
+2185 GSGSY
-2196 SYSITSGDA
+2196 SYSIISG
-2205 NYFSINGISIK
+2205 NENGYFNLNETELT
-2216 VKAGTP
+2216 VKLGTP
-2222 ANTYTLKVLAKD
+2222 ANTYTLKVLATD
-2234 TVTLKEAEATITIIV
+2234 TNTKVTKEATITIV
-2249 DPKEIYKPTLSR
+2249 VKQKEIDKYVVSTY
-2261 TKVYN
+2261 KVYN
-2266 AEAQNVD
+2266 AAYQNHGI
-2273 FTIPEG
+2273 TIPEG
-2279 LYIDESKSA
+2279 LYIDESKSTL
-2288 ISAINVGEYTVVLK
+2288 SAINAGEYNVVFK
-2302 LNSNYKWKN
+2302 LNANYKWKN
-2311 ETTRD
+2311 EATRED
-2316 DVTATWYIS
+2316 LTVSWSITPYYIS
-2325 AYNINNATIEG
+2325 NTTISSIDD
-2336 IEDQTYIP
+2336 IEYTGSEI
-2344 GDDGVKPKPKVTVS
+2344 KPKPTVTAP

-2368 EGKDFTYRYFGNFN
+2368 EGTDFTYSYYGNTVN
-2382 VGNATVSITGMGNYS
+2382 VGTPSVAVTGKGNYTG
-2397 SYKNATFKIVQAENS
+2397 YKIVYFNITKKDNP
-2412 VKVEPIKQPNGK
+2412 VKVEPPDGK
-2424 NLVYNK
+2424 NLVYNT
-2430 QAQTLVTT
+2430 QAQALVTT
-2438 SNAQGNVCYS
+2438 SNAQGNICYS

-2453 TSCDTA
+2453 TSCDYS
-2459 NKIPTATE
+2459 NNIPTATE

-2478 GNTNYKFKA
+2478 GNNNYKFKA

-2528 PSGKTSTPTYTM
+2528 PSGKTSTPTYTT
-2540 SYSNNTNVGTA
+2540 SYTNNINAGTASNPNA

-2574 TNPGTVTAKSLSY
+2574 TNPGIVTAKSLSY

-2616 ANSDI
+2616 ANSSI

-2644 KSGTVDVTIGRV
+2644 KSGTVDVTIGHV

-2672 DGQSHEV
+2672 DGQPHEV

-2708 AGEITTYVQVAG
+2708 AGEMTTYVQVAG

-2743 TTASASKDYNG
+2743 TTASASKDYDG

-2788 NTYKSAVIK
+2788 NTYNGAVIK
-2797 NGTVEVTTNYSI
+2797 SGTTVVTDNYNI
-2809 TGANGTLTVRK
+2809 TGANGTLTVK
-2820 VSAQNPTL
+2820 PVSAKNPTL

-2898 TAQQLPAPKFS
+2898 TAQKLPAPTNLT
-2909 YSDIST
+2909 ITT
-2915 AGIVTWG
+2915 AGIVTWSG
-2922 NVSNATKYQIS
+2922 VSNATKYQIR

-2967 EGNYSTSKNAT
+2967 EGNYSTSDNAT
-2978 ASKSVY
+2978 VSKSVY
-2984 AVTINSNSTTMGKF
+2984 AVTINSNSKTMGTV
-2998 DPSSATISYNV
+2998 DVSSYNV
-3009 IEGATYST
+3009 IEEATYSKSGNELLFFGIT
-3017 SSNKLS
+3017 S
-3023 FVGVTTGTTTKTL
+3023 GTTTKTL
-3036 KTVTATS
+3036 KTVTAK
-3043 NAGYHF
+3043 AEPGYHF
-3049 GSWSSVSGS
+3049 GSWSSASGS
-3058 ITSDITITANFAENT
+3058 ITSTATITANFVANT
-3073 YKVKFDSNGGTGTM
+3073 YKVKFASNGGTGEM
-3087 ADQAFTYGKADV
+3087 EDQTFTYGKAAE
-3099 LTANAFTKTGYT
+3099 LTANTFTKKGYT

-3126 QSVSNLT
+3126 QNVSNLT
-3133 NVNGGTVTLKALWEA
+3133 SIDGGTVTLTALWER
-3148 NVYNISLSSIDLGYA
+3148 NVYVISLEAPDEVYM
-3163 SDTELGKRKNK
+3163 SDNYKNNVNSAV
-3174 IYLKYGDG
+3174 YLRYDDG
-3182 IYLNYDNGKL
+3182 VYLNYDYDSKKV
-3192 SNKMTKSTNNIYKPE
+3192 SNKMSVKSDNATNFNIFVPE
-3207 IKLIIDYYVSYSG
+3207 IEYFIDYYKVKSDTSG
-3220 DSSKP
+3220 ESIAVGYNYK
-3225 TGTTSVE
+3225 
-3232 YPFMGYYTIDGKQII
+3232 GYYYNGVKLID
-3247 NENGYIIDDSS
+3247 ENGYI
-3258 IYTLFTSDSNITMKV
+3258 TKEFTNNLFTEDTSLNISLE
-3273 GDQKYQEPSATK
+3273 QSFNYPNILR
-3285 DGYTFEGWFD
+3285 DGYTFEGWFKDPYID
-3295 KPGAGSEASPAVKID
+3295 KSDSSIKPLDNSYNFLLNG
-3310 ETHKFIGESG
+3310 T
-3320 ITKSIYAHW
+3320 TSIYAYW
-3329 LKNVKIKTDVEDNNW
+3329 LKNVKITTSESGW
-3344 SFDSV
+3344 TQDSV
-3349 SVSPVDKSTSDSGSV
+3349 TVKPTEPSTSDSSDV
-3364 SYQYCFLD
+3364 TYQYCL
-3372 SSSSCSES
+3372 SEIGGTCS
-3380 DWKEVTSSSAI
+3380 DWKNTDDATGVVEVDIDKTV
-3391 TIIGGE
+3391 
-3397 MDEDGN
+3397 DEDGN
-3403 YVESTVDGYI
+3403 NVETETSKQVDIY
-3413 RYRAV
+3413 YRAV
-3418 SKYAKTPESAS
+3418 SKYAETPDDKAS
-3429 KHIKIDRVTP
+3429 IKIDRTVPTIDD
-3439 STTLTAYKTG
+3439 STTGDAILTAYKTG
-3449 TTETV
+3449 TTTSV
-3454 ESGNWTNSYLEFK
+3454 ESGSWSNEYLEFK
-3467 FGDIT
+3467 FSDIS
-3472 TGPSGGIIRY
+3472 TGPSGGIIKY
-3482 CINDY
+3482 CMADY
-3487 EEIADDT
+3487 T
-3494 STASDDTSSDG
+3494 L
-3505 DDTSSSE
+3505 SSSGDMPDIDYCE
-3512 NVCVPT
+3512 PST
-3518 TQISPNT
+3518 PISPNT
-3525 AISVDL
+3525 AIPVDS

-3538 YNVVYNVT
+3538 YYIAYSVT
-3546 SNTGVTSETYV
+3546 STTGITSDVGIYD
-3557 YNALVDVTAPKIVVI
+3557 ARVDVTAPKIVVI

-3577 GNKITKLDTVTASS
+3577 GETVTKYDTVTASS
-3591 MAFPDWA
+3591 KAFEDWA

-3608 STDTYKDPN
+3608 STDN
-3617 SADSN
+3617 L
-3622 KEITGSGIQ
+3622 SGID

-3648 YREHPTQKTYNINN
+3648 YREHPTKKTYVGFDT
-3662 IKDLDP
+3662 IKELDP

-3675 YRHGVITVTDKA
+3675 YRHGVITVTDSA

-3693 TFTVKIDGVK
+3693 TFTVKIDGVT
-3703 PVISIKAYDQSGKE
+3703 PVVSITAKNKSGTPI
-3717 VKSGELSSTGLTFK
+3717 KSGELSSTGLTFE
-3731 ITIDKSGVSPV
+3731 ITIVKAGVSGAV
-3742 KVYSCSTTTDSYD
+3742 VYSCGTATSSYD
-3755 PDNPCTPST
+3755 PDNPCDPSARVGAGNT
-3764 GLGSGRTGTVI
+3764 GDVLKVT
-3775 TTKGYAN
+3775 GYAN
-3782 TPSMDRM
+3782 ATSLDRI
-3789 IRVKGVST
+3789 IRVKGVGGTGIESA
-3797 SNVTSTVKKFNGRI
+3797 VKSFNARI
-3811 GTVDVDIVVARTDNS
+3811 GTTDVDIVVARTDNS
-3826 AKITKSEWVNSTIK
+3826 NRVSTSDWINSTVK
-3840 FKLTSKATS
+3840 FKLVSKS
-3849 LKYCVGTSKCTPN
+3849 KNIKYCVAKSKCTPS

-3877 KFYIGYQATT
+3877 TFYIGYNADSGTP
-3887 GSTVGSVHYFA
+3887 SYFIA
-3898 AYVDTTPPTIKIT
+3898 HVDTTPPTIKIT
-3911 PYKLKSDNKA
+3911 PYKLNDDNKA
-3921 GTKVGDTVTNTN
+3921 GTKVGDTVTNGT
-3933 LSLTTWVNYG
+3933 LSITDWVKYG
-3943 YYFSLAGSTDGSG
+3943 YYFSLSGSTDGSG
-3956 SGIESTTWEY
+3956 SGIATTVWKY
-3966 NSAGSLSIDHTIT
+3966 NDPGSYAVVHETATT
-3979 KTSDEDGL
+3979 KTYKGL
-3987 NNSYLASSGYRYA
+3987 KNFLFGSSGYRYA
-4000 KVTLTDKA
+4000 EVTLTDKA
-4008 GNTRTIAIGARI
+4008 GNSRTIKVGVRI
-4020 DKVAPKLVLKLY
+4020 DKVAPKLVLRLY
-4032 KSVNGKKTGKALAN
+4032 KSVDGKKSGSVIKNVTEAN
-4046 LTKDYRSPSWVNHL
+4046 YSTNKWVNYR

-4068 SDSLSGIKSVTIQGN
+4068 TGGSGLTVTLQTN
-4083 SAGAMTDN
+4083 SAGTLDSN
-4091 KNLVGN
+4091 HDLTSQVYTITGSGLQVG
-4097 PIDITDDKGRSI
+4097 S
-4109 SGQGNRYIRVVV
+4109 SGNRYVRVIA

-4127 TTTRNARIFSDL
+4127 TTTKNVRVFIDL
-4139 SKPELTWGNH
+4139 GKPSLTWGSH
-4149 SINGSEITIYYTCK
+4149 KANGSTMTINYTCS
-4163 DSLSRL
+4163 DTMSRW
-4169 KNANGTIVSSYT
+4169 KNSSGTIVSSVT
-4181 DSVKLSSS
+4181 KSVTLNGS
-4189 GSKPGKCVDRVG
+4189 GSKPGKCTDRAG
-4201 NKVTSNSPTWY
+4201 NTVSKNSPTWY
-4212 YDENPS
+4212 YNQNSDK
-4218 CGVKYTT
+4218 CGTHSETEYYTEYYTYTT
-4225 RDCWTE
+4225 KYLTMPVSEC
-4231 TKQDYLGME
+4231 TKRQDYAYYNDL
-4240 SDYSCVTSGNVCK
+4240 DYYNLC
-4253 DPSLGTKCS
+4253 D
-4262 CYSQPYEETVCGN
+4262 CY
-4275 YYDVYNTCWHK
+4275 VYRTGERTNTREVQVANTCWYQK

>member
-1 MKKIFKEKI
+1 MKKFFKGKI

-113 ISTDGVNIE
+113 ISADGVNIE
-122 ISNFKPVYSD
+122 ISDFKPVYSD

-203 DFNANGGQNAPSSIY
+203 DFNENGGQNAPSSIY

-224 TVLPKGTPTRS
+224 TVLPKETPNRS
-235 SYNFTGWSKSSTSTT
+235 SYNFTGWSKSSTSTS

-270 LKNMKDVTL
+270 LKNIKDVTL

-285 KQATIDLNYNIDG
+285 KQVKLDLNYNIDG
-298 TWYYS
+298 TWYYA

-313 KVGGVDKGYLN
+313 KVNGEDKGYLN

-376 NLGSIT
+376 NLGSVT

-394 TISNNIITLSDG
+394 TVSNNVITLSDG
-406 RIATASPKTVTGYTS
+406 RIATASPKTITGYTS
-421 KFSSY
+421 EFSSY
-426 TITPNSTTINAKTT
+426 TIDPNSTTINKKIT
-440 AQANFTKEANTYKVT
+440 ATANFTKKAEKYTIT

-478 LDSALTK
+478 LDSSLTK
-485 VMTTSANPITKPAK
+485 VMTTSANPIAKPAK

-520 ENGYITDKVTNTK
+520 ENGYITDKATNTT

-541 AYYKDE
+541 AYYAAK
-547 TKPTLTLT
+547 TYKLTI
-555 NSSNGNWTNKD
+555 NPNGG
-566 VTITLNGA
+566 TLNVTDSSITKNSDGSVIITVTY
-574 DSGSGIKEYQLKYS
+574 DSGNYNNLGV
-588 GSSNAWKKTTA
+588 TA
-599 SKDTWGAERN
+599 SKTGYKMNGFYDNTSGGTKLWNNGGACLNDGKYWKNNRWIYDGNLTIYPQWIAEQYTITYNSNGGTGTMADTK
-609 ETVYY
+609 
-614 RVVDNAGNE
+614 
-623 SDAVSTSIRIDKT
+623 TSY
-636 APKIELNGAASSSE
+636 G
-650 INNNSVTIPI
+650 
-660 KITETASGINNSEFA
+660 
-675 ASDISVLINGTTV
+675 GTTTISK
-688 NPSTKTLTYNNV
+688 NTFTKTGYVFAGWTTKSDGTDDGYGWTNWTGTWTYTNGQFGIT
-700 SNGIYS
+700 SNK
-706 YTLTLSGIT
+706 LTLYARWT
-715 LNGKVTLEIAAGA
+715 PA
-728 VKDIATNSNS
+728 
-738 KTTLD
+738 
-743 PSITVSNTYKISLNG
+743 TYKISLNG
-758 NGATTAGTTSIYEK
+758 NGATTAGTPSIYEK

-795 KPSRSYI
+795 KPARNYT
-802 VSFNANN
+802 VSFDANN

-820 SYSYSGY
+820 SYSYSGH

-846 SFKNTSYTS
+846 SFTNTSYTA
-855 NGTLYVQWKAK
+855 NGTLYAHWKAK
-866 PSITI
+866 PSVTI
-871 PEISKTGYTCSWNTS
+871 PAISKTGYTCSWNTS
-886 ADGNG
+886 ADGTG

-900 DKLNTQTLYAVC
+900 DKLNTQTLYAIC
-912 KANTYKISYDNNY
+912 KANSYTVSYNSN
-925 LKNDLYGTTSLNM
+925 G
-938 SGSAVTRPTSRT
+938 G
-950 LNTNANA
+950 
-957 KYGKEIEV
+957 
-965 TMPSGTGGGPYFPYV
+965 SGTM
-980 SLTSGKTYTWI
+980 TNDTATYD
-991 VYVKTSSNKTL
+991 SNFI
-1002 SVGHEQG
+1002 
-1009 GTKVV
+1009 TKK
-1014 NVTTEWQRFT
+1014 N
-1024 YTFTANDNQYKAFH
+1024 TFTK
-1038 IYVPG
+1038 
-1043 GSSTWNEGDKL
+1043 
-1054 YVHSLELAETDS
+1054 
-1066 TLLSSQD
+1066 
-1073 KTYGTTLGTLPS
+1073 
-1085 NSRTGYTFSGWY
+1085 TGYTFNGWNEKAA
-1097 TDLIGGTQISSTTS
+1097 GTGTVWGLTTS
-1111 VPSSDTT
+1111 GVYESGKTWKWT
-1118 YYAHWT
+1118 YTKNITLYAQWKA
-1124 PNTNTAYKVVHQQM
+1124 NTNTKYVVKHYKQK
-1138 GLDGSTYTTVE
+1138 LDGTYPSEADDTDN
-1149 TESLTGTTDSS
+1149 LTGTTDSS
-1160 VSPAVKSYAG
+1160 VSPAVKDVKNNSNYIG
-1170 FTSPSVQT
+1170 FTAPSVQT
-1178 VTIAADGSTV
+1178 VTIAGDGSTV
-1188 VTYKYTRNKYTYTL
+1188 VTYKYTRNKYTFTL
-1202 GSATGITTTGSTAS
+1202 GSTTGITTTGSTAS

-1227 KATANTGYIFTGWT
+1227 KAAANTGYTFNGWT
-1241 SSNTNLVA
+1241 SSNTGLVA
-1249 NQTNAIATFTMPAG
+1249 NQTNASATFTMPAG

-1297 TAATGGSG
+1297 TAATDGSG
-1305 SYSYTITSGNTSYF
+1305 RYGYTITSGNTSYF

-1341 LAKDTNTKATKEA
+1341 LATDTNTKAAKEV
-1354 TITIAVDKKTTSAPV
+1354 TITIIVDKKTTSAPV
-1369 SPTVKIYNAAVQNHG
+1369 SPTVKIYNAAAQNHG

-1424 TGDITVSWRIN
+1424 TGDITVPWIISE
-1435 AYNINNA
+1435 YNINNA
-1442 TISSVEEQKY
+1442 TIESIEDQTYIPGDEGV
-1452 TGNEIKPT
+1452 KPK
-1460 PTVTVPIPSGKTTT
+1460 PKVTVPIPSGKTTT
-1474 LVNGTDFTYGYVNH
+1474 LVEGTDFTYSYYGNFNAGTATV
-1488 TSVGTGTISVIGK
+1488 SVTGK
-1501 GNYTG
+1501 GNYTSYKN
-1506 TAKITFKIVQAE
+1506 ATFKINQAE

-1527 LTYNTQVQNLVSSSN
+1527 LTYNTQAQALVTTSN
-1542 VKGYICYSLSSVPTS
+1542 AQGNVCYSLDSALTS
-1557 CTANS
+1557 CDTANNIPT
-1562 ALPQGT
+1562 AT
-1568 NAGTYTVYYYVKGN
+1568 EAGTYTVYYYVKGN
-1582 NNYKAKT
+1582 TNYKFKA
-1589 GSVQVT
+1589 GSVLVT

-1627 VPIPSGHTSIPTYTT
+1627 VPIPTGHPSTPTYTT
-1642 SYNNNTNAGTATMT
+1642 SYSNNTNVGTATMT

-1666 KSATFTIGKATNP
+1666 KSATFTIGKSSDS
-1679 GTVTANTLTY
+1679 GTVTPYTLTY
-1689 NTQAQNLVISSKV
+1689 NAQAQNLVSSSNVK
-1702 QGNICYSLSAVP
+1702 GYICYSLS
-1714 SSCNAN
+1714 SSPTSCTAN

-1740 NSNYNSKSDSVNVTI
+1740 NSNYNSKSDAVNVTI

-1801 DFTYGYSNNTSVGT
+1801 DFTYGYSNNISVGT

-1866 GDGSITVSSANEKII
+1866 GDGAITVSSANTGII
-1881 EISSYNKT
+1881 TVSNASST
-1889 SAYLT
+1889 SATLT
-1894 ALKAGTTKITVSQA
+1894 ALKTGTAKITVSQA

-1920 IAVSYSTYT
+1920 VTVTYSTYT

-1937 TKQGSTSAVATYNS
+1937 TKQGNTSAVATYNS
-1951 TTLSSIT
+1951 TTLSAIT

-1974 ITKPDDGKAD
+1974 ITKPDDGKAN

-1990 YTSYLNNGGTKV
+1990 YTSKYDYNGIKV

-2022 KQWTKST
+2022 KQWIRKAE
-2029 GATLYAHWTAVST
+2029 ATLYAHWSANST

-2064 ANYESGQTVDTIT
+2064 ANYESGQTVDTIA

-2090 YVLTVNP
+2090 YVLTVDT
-2097 NGGTWKSSTSASTIT
+2097 NGGQPGPYTETGDYGAEITI
-2112 QNYGTTTTINNPV
+2112 YDPV
-2125 RTGYKFTGWTL
+2125 KTGYTFTGWTL
-2136 TGKGSLSGTTYTFGA
+2136 SGAGSWSSEKRKYTFGA
-2151 GAGTLTANWEVKQ
+2151 GAGTLTANWKVNE
-2164 LNFADQSYNRTYNPT
+2164 LSFDDQTFDLTYNKT
-2179 TNQNVS
+2179 TSFS
-2185 LTPATDGSGSY
+2185 LILKEASNGSGSY
-2196 SYSITSGDA
+2196 SYTITSG
-2205 NYFSINGISIK
+2205 NNNGYFILSGTSIT

-2222 ANTYTLKVLAKD
+2222 ANTYTLKVLATD
-2234 TVTLKEAEATITIIV
+2234 TNTKVTKEATITIV
-2249 DPKEIYKPTLSR
+2249 VKQKEIDKYVVSTY
-2261 TKVYN
+2261 KVYN
-2266 AEAQNVD
+2266 AAYQNHGI
-2273 FTIPEG
+2273 TIPEG
-2279 LYIDESKSA
+2279 LYIDESKSTL
-2288 ISAINVGEYTVVLK
+2288 SAINAGEYTIVLK

-2311 ETTRD
+2311 EATRED
-2316 DVTATWYIS
+2316 LTVSWYINT
-2325 AYNINNATIEG
+2325 YNINNATIES

-2344 GDDGVKPKPKVTVS
+2344 NNDGIKPTPTVTVP

-2368 EGKDFTYRYFGNFN
+2368 AEKDFTYSYFGNFN
-2382 VGNATVSITGMGNYS
+2382 AGTATVSITGMGNYT
-2397 SYKNATFKIVQAENS
+2397 SYKNATFKIIKAENPAQITA
-2412 VKVEPIKQPNGK
+2412 KD
-2424 NLVYNK
+2424 LTYNT
-2430 QAQTLVTT
+2430 QAQALVTT

-2453 TSCDTA
+2453 TSCDYS
-2459 NKIPTATE
+2459 NNIPTATE

-2478 GNTNYKFKA
+2478 GNNNYEYKSS
-2487 GSVQVTIDKYNLSN
+2487 SVQVTIDKYNLSN

-2528 PSGKTSTPTYTM
+2528 PSGKTSTPTYTT

-2565 SATFTIGKA
+2565 SATFTIGKE

-2610 TPTSCS
+2610 TPTSCT
-2616 ANSDI
+2616 ANSAI

-2644 KSGTVDVTIGRV
+2644 KSGTVDVTIGLV
-2656 NAVCPTV
+2656 SAVCPTV
-2663 SVSSTSITY
+2663 SVSSTTITY
-2672 DGQSHEV
+2672 DGQPHEV

-2708 AGEITTYVQVAG
+2708 AGEMTTYVQVAG

-2788 NTYKSAVIK
+2788 NTYNGAVIK
-2797 NGTVEVTTNYSI
+2797 SGTTVVTDNYNI
-2809 TGANGTLTVRK
+2809 TGANGTLTIKK
-2820 VSAQNPTL
+2820 VPATNPTL

-2898 TAQQLPAPKFS
+2898 TAQKLPAPTNLT
-2909 YSDIST
+2909 ITT
-2915 AGIVTWG
+2915 AGIVTWSG
-2922 NVSNATKYQIS
+2922 VSNATKYQIR

-2967 EGNYSTSKNAT
+2967 EGNYSTSDNAT
-2978 ASKSVY
+2978 VSKSVY
-2984 AVTINSNSTTMGKF
+2984 AVTINSNSKTMGTV
-2998 DPSSATISYNV
+2998 DVSSYNV
-3009 IEGATYST
+3009 IEEATYSKSGNELLFFGIT
-3017 SSNKLS
+3017 S
-3023 FVGVTTGTTTKTL
+3023 GTTTKTL
-3036 KTVTATS
+3036 KTVTAK
-3043 NAGYHF
+3043 AEPGYHF
-3049 GSWSSVSGS
+3049 GSWSSASGS
-3058 ITSDITITANFAENT
+3058 ITSTATITANFVANT
-3073 YKVKFDSNGGTGTM
+3073 YKVKFASNGGTGEM
-3087 ADQAFTYGKADV
+3087 EDQTFTYGKAAE
-3099 LTANAFTKTGYT
+3099 LTANTFTKKGYT

-3126 QSVSNLT
+3126 QNVSNLT
-3133 NVNGGTVTLKALWEA
+3133 SIDGGTVTLTALWER
-3148 NVYNISLSSIDLGYA
+3148 NVYVISLEAPDEVYM
-3163 SDTELGKRKNK
+3163 SDNYKNNVNSAV
-3174 IYLKYGDG
+3174 YLRYDDG
-3182 IYLNYDNGKL
+3182 VYLNYDYDSKKV
-3192 SNKMTKSTNNIYKPE
+3192 SNKMSVKSDNATNFNIFVPE
-3207 IKLIIDYYVSYSG
+3207 IEYFIDYYKVKSDTSG
-3220 DSSKP
+3220 ESIAVGYNYK
-3225 TGTTSVE
+3225 
-3232 YPFMGYYTIDGKQII
+3232 GYYYNGVKLID
-3247 NENGYIIDDSS
+3247 ENGYI
-3258 IYTLFTSDSNITMKV
+3258 TKEFTNNLFTEDTSLNISLE
-3273 GDQKYQEPSATK
+3273 QSFNYPNILR
-3285 DGYTFEGWFD
+3285 DGYTFEGWFKDPYID
-3295 KPGAGSEASPAVKID
+3295 KSDSSIKPLDNSYNFLLNG
-3310 ETHKFIGESG
+3310 T
-3320 ITKSIYAHW
+3320 TSIYAYW
-3329 LKNVKIKTDVEDNNW
+3329 LKNVKITTSESGW
-3344 SFDSV
+3344 TQDSV
-3349 SVSPVDKSTSDSGSV
+3349 TVKPTEPSTSDSSDV
-3364 SYQYCFLD
+3364 TYQYCL
-3372 SSSSCSES
+3372 SEIGGTCS
-3380 DWKEVTSSSAI
+3380 DWKNTDDATGVVEVDIDKTV
-3391 TIIGGE
+3391 
-3397 MDEDGN
+3397 DEDGN
-3403 YVESTVDGYI
+3403 NVETETSKQVDIY
-3413 RYRAV
+3413 YRAV
-3418 SKYAKTPESAS
+3418 SKYAETPDDKAS
-3429 KHIKIDRVTP
+3429 IKIDRTVPTIDD
-3439 STTLTAYKTG
+3439 STTGDAILTAYKTG
-3449 TTETV
+3449 TTTSV
-3454 ESGNWTNSYLEFK
+3454 ESGSWSNEYLEFK
-3467 FGDIT
+3467 FSDIS
-3472 TGPSGGIIRY
+3472 TGPSGGIIKY
-3482 CINDY
+3482 CMADY
-3487 EEIADDT
+3487 T
-3494 STASDDTSSDG
+3494 L
-3505 DDTSSSE
+3505 SSSGDMPDIDYCE
-3512 NVCVPT
+3512 PST
-3518 TQISPNT
+3518 PISPNT
-3525 AISVDL
+3525 AIPVDS

-3538 YNVVYNVT
+3538 YYIAYSVT
-3546 SNTGVTSETYV
+3546 STTGITSDVGIYD
-3557 YNALVDVTAPKIVVI
+3557 ARVDVTAPKIVVI

-3577 GNKITKLDTVTASS
+3577 GETVTKYDTVTASS
-3591 MAFPDWA
+3591 KAFEDWA

-3608 STDTYKDPN
+3608 STDN
-3617 SADSN
+3617 L
-3622 KEITGSGIQ
+3622 SGID

-3648 YREHPTQKTYNINN
+3648 YREHPTKKTYVGFDT
-3662 IKDLDP
+3662 IKELDP

-3675 YRHGVITVTDKA
+3675 YRHGVITVTDSA

-3693 TFTVKIDGVK
+3693 TFTVKIDGVT
-3703 PVISIKAYDQSGKE
+3703 PVVSITAKNKSGTPI
-3717 VKSGELSSTGLTFK
+3717 KSGELSSTGLTFE
-3731 ITIDKSGVSPV
+3731 ITIVKAGVSGAV
-3742 KVYSCSTTTDSYD
+3742 VYSCGTATSSYD
-3755 PDNPCTPST
+3755 PDNPCDPSARVGAGNT
-3764 GLGSGRTGTVI
+3764 GDVLKVT
-3775 TTKGYAN
+3775 GYAN
-3782 TPSMDRM
+3782 ATSLDRI
-3789 IRVKGVST
+3789 IRVKGVGGTGIESA
-3797 SNVTSTVKKFNGRI
+3797 VKSFNARI
-3811 GTVDVDIVVARTDNS
+3811 GTTDVDIVVARTDNS
-3826 AKITKSEWVNSTIK
+3826 NRVSTSDWINSTVK
-3840 FKLTSKATS
+3840 FKLVSKS
-3849 LKYCVGTSKCTPN
+3849 KNIKYCVAKSKCTPS

-3877 KFYIGYQATT
+3877 TFYIGYNADSGTP
-3887 GSTVGSVHYFA
+3887 SYFIA
-3898 AYVDTTPPTIKIT
+3898 HVDTTPPTIKIT
-3911 PYKLKSDNKA
+3911 PYKLNDDNKA
-3921 GTKVGDTVTNTN
+3921 GTKVGDTVTNGT
-3933 LSLTTWVNYG
+3933 LSITDWVKYG
-3943 YYFSLAGSTDGSG
+3943 YYFSLSGSTDGSG
-3956 SGIESTTWEY
+3956 SGIATTVWKY
-3966 NSAGSLSIDHTIT
+3966 NDPGSYAVVHETATT
-3979 KTSDEDGL
+3979 KTYKGL
-3987 NNSYLASSGYRYA
+3987 KNFLFGSSGYRYA
-4000 KVTLTDKA
+4000 EVTLTDKA
-4008 GNTRTIAIGARI
+4008 GNSRTIKVGVRI
-4020 DKVAPKLVLKLY
+4020 DKVAPKLVLRLY
-4032 KSVNGKKTGKALAN
+4032 KSVDGKKSGSVIKNVTEAN
-4046 LTKDYRSPSWVNHL
+4046 YSTNKWVNYR

-4068 SDSLSGIKSVTIQGN
+4068 TGGSGLTVTLQTN
-4083 SAGAMTDN
+4083 SAGTLDSN
-4091 KNLVGN
+4091 HDLTSQVHTITGSGLQVG
-4097 PIDITDDKGRSI
+4097 S
-4109 SGQGNRYIRVVV
+4109 SGNRYVRVIA

-4127 TTTRNARIFSDL
+4127 TTTKNVRVFIDL
-4139 SKPELTWGNH
+4139 GKPSLTWGSH
-4149 SINGSEITIYYTCK
+4149 KANGSTMTINYTCS
-4163 DSLSRL
+4163 DTMSRW
-4169 KNANGTIVSSYT
+4169 KNSSGTIVSSVT
-4181 DSVKLSSS
+4181 KSVTLNGS
-4189 GSKPGKCVDRVG
+4189 GSKPGKCTDRAG
-4201 NKVTSNSPTWY
+4201 NTVSKNSPTWY
-4212 YDENPS
+4212 YNQNSDK
-4218 CGVKYTT
+4218 CGTHSETEYYTEYYTYTT
-4225 RDCWTE
+4225 KYLTMPVSEC
-4231 TKQDYLGME
+4231 TKRQDYAYYNDLD
-4240 SDYSCVTSGNVCK
+4240 SYNLCD
-4253 DPSLGTKCS
+4253 
-4262 CYSQPYEETVCGN
+4262 CY
-4275 YYDVYNTCWHK
+4275 VYRTGERTNTREVQVANTCWYQK

>member
-1 MKKIFKEKI
+1 MKKLFKGKI
-10 KLLIGLTFLA
+10 KLLISLTFLA
-20 LFIFNTIAYSGLA
+20 LFIFNTVAYSGLA

-45 PNVDIRITN
+45 PNVDIRITD
-54 IKLHSAENGA
+54 IKLYSATNGA

-81 VLPNTS
+81 TLPNANS
-87 SKITYEVTVTN
+87 EITYKVTVTN

-107 KFIKNS
+107 QFIKNS
-113 ISTDGVNIE
+113 VNSDDVNIK
-122 ISNFKPVYSD
+122 IKDFTPVCAD
-132 TSTDYNCTTDGTTA
+132 TKCNT
-146 NKNCTY
+146 

-158 IVSNKNYDDDK
+158 IVHYEGENSSYDNKN
-169 ENEKVFYITFSTTNP
+169 EFLITFTTSNP
-184 SSTAKNVIENYKY
+184 SSTPINVIENYNY
-197 RPVYKI
+197 RPIYKI
-203 DFNANGGQNAPSSIY
+203 DFDSNGGQNAPSSIY

-224 TVLPKGTPTRS
+224 INLPTTVPTKS
-235 SYNFTGWSKSSTSTT
+235 SYDFLGWSKSSTSTT
-250 AEYLAGTTYEPSEDA
+250 AEYKAGALYEPTESINNEEDKK
-265 NSKDD
+265 NIKDII
-270 LKNMKDVTL
+270 L

-298 TWYYS
+298 TWYYA

-313 KVGGVDKGYLN
+313 KANGEDKGYLN
-324 DFSGTYDY
+324 DFSGKYDY

-363 ISFNTINFKVNDT
+363 ISFNTINFKVNDA
-376 NLGSIT
+376 NLGSVT

-394 TISNNIITLSDG
+394 TISNNVITLSDG

-470 EKYNTGIY
+470 EKYGAGIY
-478 LDSALTK
+478 LDSSLTK

-520 ENGYITDKVTNTK
+520 ENGYITDKITNTT

-541 AYYKDE
+541 AYYKDDI
-547 TKPTLTLT
+547 KPTLTLT

-574 DSGSGIKEYQLKYS
+574 DFGSGIKEYQLKYS
-588 GSSNAWKKTTA
+588 GSSNVWKKTTA
-599 SKDTWGAERN
+599 PKDTWGAERN

-614 RVVDNAGNE
+614 RAVDNAGNE

-636 APKIELNGAASSSE
+636 TPKIELNGAASSSE
-650 INNNSVTIPI
+650 INNSNNVTIPI
-660 KITETASGINNSEFA
+660 KITETASGINNSEFT

-688 NPSTKTLTYNNV
+688 NPSTKTLTYNSV

-706 YTLTLSGIT
+706 YTLTLSGIA
-715 LNGKVTLEIAAGA
+715 LNGKITLDIAAGA

-795 KPSRSYI
+795 KPSRSYT

-820 SYSYSGY
+820 SYSYSGH

-846 SFKNTSYTS
+846 SFKNTSYTA
-855 NGTLYVQWKAK
+855 NGTLYAHWKAK
-866 PSITI
+866 PSVTI
-871 PEISKTGYTCSWNTS
+871 PSISKTGYTCSWNTS
-886 ADGNG
+886 ADGKG

-1038 IYVPG
+1038 IYVLG
-1043 GSSTWNEGDKL
+1043 GSSIWNEGDKL

-1097 TDLIGGTQISSTTS
+1097 TASTGGTQISSTTS

-1124 PNTNTAYKVVHQQM
+1124 PNTNTKYVVKHYKQK
-1138 GLDGSTYTTVE
+1138 LDGTYPSEADDTDN
-1149 TESLTGTTDSS
+1149 LTGTTDSS
-1160 VSPAVKSYAG
+1160 VSPTVKSYAG
-1170 FTSPSVQT
+1170 FTSPSLQT
-1178 VTIAADGSTV
+1178 VTIATDGSTV
-1188 VTYKYTRNKYTYTL
+1188 VTYKYTRNKYTFTL
-1202 GSATGITTTGSTAS
+1202 GSTTGITTTGSTAS

-1227 KATANTGYIFTGWT
+1227 KASANTGYTFNGWT

-1249 NQTNAIATFTMPAG
+1249 NQTNASATFTMPAG

-1297 TAATGGSG
+1297 TAATGGSE

-1424 TGDITVSWRIN
+1424 TGDITVSWSISV
-1435 AYNINNA
+1435 YNINNA
-1442 TISSVEEQKY
+1442 TIESIEDQTYIPGDEGV
-1452 TGNEIKPT
+1452 KPK
-1460 PTVTVPIPSGKTTT
+1460 PKVTVPIPSGKTTT
-1474 LVNGTDFTYGYVNH
+1474 LVEGTDFTYSYYGNLNA
-1488 TSVGTGTISVIGK
+1488 GTATVSITGM
-1501 GNYTG
+1501 GNY
-1506 TAKITFKIVQAE
+1506 ASYKNATFKIIKAE
-1518 NTAQITAND
+1518 NPAQITAKD
-1527 LTYNTQVQNLVSSSN
+1527 LTYNTQAQALVTTSN
-1542 VKGYICYSLSSVPTS
+1542 AQGNVCYSLESALTS
-1557 CTANS
+1557 CDYSNNIPTA
-1562 ALPQGT
+1562 T
-1568 NAGTYTVYYYVKGN
+1568 EAGTYTVYYYVKGN
-1582 NNYKAKT
+1582 NNYEYKSS
-1589 GSVQVT
+1589 SVQVT

-1615 GSAQTQSGFTVT
+1615 GSAQTQSGFTVK
-1627 VPIPSGHTSIPTYTT
+1627 VPIPTGHPSTPTYTT
-1642 SYNNNTNAGTATMT
+1642 SYSNNTNAGTATMT

-1679 GTVTANTLTY
+1679 GTVTANALTY
-1689 NTQAQNLVISSKV
+1689 NTQAQNLVSSSNVK
-1702 QGNICYSLSAVP
+1702 GYICYSLSSAP
-1714 SSCNAN
+1714 TSCTAN

-1855 SATGTIKFSCT
+1855 NATGTIKFSCT
-1866 GDGSITVSSANEKII
+1866 GDGAITVSSANTGII
-1881 EISSYNKT
+1881 TVSNASST
-1889 SAYLT
+1889 SATLT

-1920 IAVSYSTYT
+1920 VTVTYSTYT

-1937 TKQGSTSAVATYNS
+1937 TKQGNTSAVATYNS
-1951 TTLSSIT
+1951 TTLSAIT

-1974 ITKPDDGKAD
+1974 ITKPDDGKAN
-1984 YTFTGW
+1984 YTFAGW
-1990 YTSYLNNGGTKV
+1990 YTSKYDYNGIKV

-2022 KQWTKST
+2022 KQWTRKAE
-2029 GATLYAHWTAVST
+2029 ATLYAHWSANST
-2042 KIAELQKEG
+2042 KIAEIQKEG

-2064 ANYESGQTVDTIT
+2064 MNYESGQTVDTIA
-2077 SDITLYPMCSINQ
+2077 SDITLYPICSINQ

-2097 NGGTWKSSTSASTIT
+2097 NGGTWQSSTSASTIT
-2112 QNYGTTTTINNPV
+2112 QNYGTTTTINDPV

-2164 LNFADQSYNRTYNPT
+2164 LNFADQTFDLTYNKT
-2179 TNQNVS
+2179 TSFS
-2185 LTPATDGSGSY
+2185 LILKEASNGSGSY
-2196 SYSITSGDA
+2196 SYTITSG
-2205 NYFSINGISIK
+2205 NNNGYFILSGTSIT

-2222 ANTYTLKVLAKD
+2222 ANTYTLKVLATD
-2234 TVTLKEAEATITIIV
+2234 TNTKVTKEATITIV
-2249 DPKEIYKPTLSR
+2249 VKQKEIDKYVVSTY
-2261 TKVYN
+2261 KVYN
-2266 AEAQNVD
+2266 AAYQNPGI
-2273 FTIPEG
+2273 TIPEG
-2279 LYIDESKSA
+2279 LYIDESKSTL
-2288 ISAINVGEYTVVLK
+2288 SAINAGEYTIVLK

-2311 ETTRD
+2311 EATRED
-2316 DVTATWYIS
+2316 LTVSWYINT
-2325 AYNINNATIEG
+2325 YNINNATIES

-2344 GDDGVKPKPKVTVS
+2344 NNDGIKPTPTVTVP

-2368 EGKDFTYRYFGNFN
+2368 EGTDFTYSYYGNLN
-2382 VGNATVSITGMGNYS
+2382 AGTATVSITGMGNYA
-2397 SYKNATFKIVQAENS
+2397 SYKNATFKIIKAENPAQITA
-2412 VKVEPIKQPNGK
+2412 KD
-2424 NLVYNK
+2424 LTYNT
-2430 QAQTLVTT
+2430 QAQALVTT

-2453 TSCDTA
+2453 TSCDYS
-2459 NKIPTATE
+2459 NNIPTATE

-2478 GNTNYKFKA
+2478 GNNNYEYKSS
-2487 GSVQVTIDKYNLSN
+2487 SVQVTIKKYNLSN

-2528 PSGKTSTPTYTM
+2528 PSGKTSTPTYTT

-2551 TMTLTGTGNYTGTK
+2551 TMTLTGTGNYIGTK

-2610 TPTSCS
+2610 TPTSCT
-2616 ANSDI
+2616 ANSSI

-2644 KSGTVDVTIGRV
+2644 KSGTVDVTIGHV

-2708 AGEITTYVQVAG
+2708 AGEMTTYVQVAG
-2720 DSNHNTIDCGNKK
+2720 DSNHNTVNCGDKNLK
-2733 IIIGKRATTC
+2733 IEPRKTTC

-2797 NGTVEVTTNYSI
+2797 NGTAEVTTNYSI
-2809 TGANGTLTVRK
+2809 TGANGTLTVIR
-2820 VSAQNPTL
+2820 VPATNPTL

-2887 DTNPIS
+2887 DTNSIP

-2898 TAQQLPAPKFS
+2898 TAQQLPAPTNIK
-2909 YSDIST
+2909 ITT
-2915 AGIVTWG
+2915 AGIVTW
-2922 NVSNATKYQIS
+2922 NSVSNATKYQIS
-2933 IDGTNWT
+2933 IDGTNWI
-2940 DATSGVDYLSKI
+2940 DATSGVDYLNKI

-2984 AVTINSNSTTMGKF
+2984 TVTINSNSTTMGKF

-3009 IEGATYST
+3009 IEEATYST

-3023 FVGVTTGTTTKTL
+3023 FVGITSGTTTKTL
-3036 KTVTATS
+3036 KTVTA
-3043 NAGYHF
+3043 NANTGYHF
-3049 GSWSSVSGS
+3049 GSWSSASGS
-3058 ITSDITITANFAENT
+3058 ITSNATITAIFVANT
-3073 YKVKFDSNGGTGTM
+3073 YKVKFAPNGGTGTM
-3087 ADQAFTYGKADV
+3087 ADQTFTYGKAAT
-3099 LTANAFTKTGYT
+3099 LTANTFTKTGYT

-3133 NVNGGTVTLKALWEA
+3133 SIHNGSVTLTALWKAKEITITLKDIDNATIISTETDSSGNSIERNTTLYAVYNDGIYLDEKHSKKMTTSTNGITKLKINHTIVCMENYSGGNSEPISIEYPFLGYYKEQDSQTTKLIDSNGMITSAFTSTTFSDDATIYMQRSSKSTSLPSKERSNYVFEGWFTESKAGDKVDSNTDFLSKNINTVYAHWISSPKITGGSTNWVGEDVSISLETPSESDTGTVSYEYVLTDSTTAPTSGWESVTDPNGIVEISIPEDENGNYKELQEQKYIFYRAISPADSNIKLVSNYQKINIDTIKPSVTLKAFQ
-3148 NVYNISLSSIDLGYA
+3148 
-3163 SDTELGKRKNK
+3163 
-3174 IYLKYGDG
+3174 
-3182 IYLNYDNGKL
+3182 
-3192 SNKMTKSTNNIYKPE
+3192 
-3207 IKLIIDYYVSYSG
+3207 
-3220 DSSKP
+3220 
-3225 TGTTSVE
+3225 TGTTTEVKSNTWINKYLE
-3232 YPFMGYYTIDGKQII
+3232 FMFGDVTSGPSGATIYYC
-3247 NENGYIIDDSS
+3247 IDDSS
-3258 IYTLFTSDSNITMKV
+3258 STDDNATTCDPTGSSGQIGGANQAIPVELTNTKEGQYVINYVAVSATGYTSDIN
-3273 GDQKYQEPSATK
+3273 
-3285 DGYTFEGWFD
+3285 TF
-3295 KPGAGSEASPAVKID
+3295 V
-3310 ETHKFIGESG
+3310 
-3320 ITKSIYAHW
+3320 
-3329 LKNVKIKTDVEDNNW
+3329 
-3344 SFDSV
+3344 
-3349 SVSPVDKSTSDSGSV
+3349 
-3364 SYQYCFLD
+3364 
-3372 SSSSCSES
+3372 
-3380 DWKEVTSSSAI
+3380 
-3391 TIIGGE
+3391 
-3397 MDEDGN
+3397 
-3403 YVESTVDGYI
+3403 
-3413 RYRAV
+3413 
-3418 SKYAKTPESAS
+3418 AK
-3429 KHIKIDRVTP
+3429 
-3439 STTLTAYKTG
+3439 
-3449 TTETV
+3449 
-3454 ESGNWTNSYLEFK
+3454 
-3467 FGDIT
+3467 
-3472 TGPSGGIIRY
+3472 
-3482 CINDY
+3482 
-3487 EEIADDT
+3487 
-3494 STASDDTSSDG
+3494 
-3505 DDTSSSE
+3505 
-3512 NVCVPT
+3512 
-3518 TQISPNT
+3518 
-3525 AISVDL
+3525 
-3531 TNKKEGT
+3531 
-3538 YNVVYNVT
+3538 
-3546 SNTGVTSETYV
+3546 
-3557 YNALVDVTAPKIVVI
+3557 VDVTAPTLNVRPSVINTEKAYDIVSTNTSTVFTSTDWVIDGYNFDTNDETNPSTDNLSGIASITIQYNAAHLKSTDDDYRTIVFNKDMTDAKDFDIKASGFRYIIITMTDEAGNSSKIIFKVRIDNVEPTVTI
-3572 PSKKD
+3572 TATNKAGTPVPS
-3577 GNKITKLDTVTASS
+3577 GKISSTGLTYTVTAKSGLSGYTIYTCRDDDNECDPSNAATPNQELKITAFASQTSWEKYIRAKAISGSGVVSDIEFHYTRVGSS
-3591 MAFPDWA
+3591 AVDIEVRRVDNNKQINSKQWTNSKIKFKLVPTEPTA
-3598 IDEYIFDLST
+3598 TLKYCVLNAGECT
-3608 STDTYKDPN
+3608 PN
-3617 SADSN
+3617 TTVAAN
-3622 KEITGSGIQ
+3622 KEVSISRTGIFYISYNATSASTGVTSKTQTFIAK
-3631 SVLVETNKGGL
+3631 LDVEAPTVKVSAYKLDEANLKGTGAAL
-3642 LTTDSN
+3642 KTVTDSALSITTWRKFGYYFMVDADDSLSKIASMKWSLN
-3648 YREHPTQKTYNINN
+3648 EAGKVSLVKTFNSTTTYNTVHNVYISSSGLRYGEIT
-3662 IKDLDP
+3662 IK
-3668 IEIQADG
+3668 
-3675 YRHGVITVTDKA
+3675 DKA
-3687 GNSSKF
+3687 GNSTTIPIDVRIDKVEPTPIIEIHKNDKDKTLLRTVTDHYNTSGWVNYTYLFDLSNSKDLKISKMTASYNAGGNPKSNDDVVGTTDITSTKTFPVTGEGFRYVEF
-3693 TFTVKIDGVK
+3693 TLTDLAGNVTKKHVRFRIDLTAPTLKWGNVDIDNNNKKLTFHYTCSDSMSGVVEANK
-3703 PVISIKAYDQSGKE
+3703 TE
-3717 VKSGELSSTGLTFK
+3717 TLSSTG
-3731 ITIDKSGVSPV
+3731 
-3742 KVYSCSTTTDSYD
+3742 
-3755 PDNPCTPST
+3755 
-3764 GLGSGRTGTVI
+3764 
-3775 TTKGYAN
+3775 
-3782 TPSMDRM
+3782 
-3789 IRVKGVST
+3789 
-3797 SNVTSTVKKFNGRI
+3797 
-3811 GTVDVDIVVARTDNS
+3811 
-3826 AKITKSEWVNSTIK
+3826 
-3840 FKLTSKATS
+3840 
-3849 LKYCVGTSKCTPN
+3849 
-3862 TAITS
+3862 
-3867 GTVKS
+3867 
-3872 LTNTG
+3872 
-3877 KFYIGYQATT
+3877 
-3887 GSTVGSVHYFA
+3887 
-3898 AYVDTTPPTIKIT
+3898 
-3911 PYKLKSDNKA
+3911 
-3921 GTKVGDTVTNTN
+3921 TVT
-3933 LSLTTWVNYG
+3933 
-3943 YYFSLAGSTDGSG
+3943 
-3956 SGIESTTWEY
+3956 GICQ
-3966 NSAGSLSIDHTIT
+3966 
-3979 KTSDEDGL
+3979 
-3987 NNSYLASSGYRYA
+3987 
-4000 KVTLTDKA
+4000 DKA
-4008 GNTRTIAIGARI
+4008 GN
-4020 DKVAPKLVLKLY
+4020 
-4032 KSVNGKKTGKALAN
+4032 KKTVTSDK
-4046 LTKDYRSPSWVNHL
+4046 W
-4060 YYFDTTGS
+4060 YYSQDASCGS
-4068 SDSLSGIKSVTIQGN
+4068 TSKENCQYQ
-4083 SAGAMTDN
+4083 
-4091 KNLVGN
+4091 
-4097 PIDITDDKGRSI
+4097 DKYLGL
-4109 SGQGNRYIRVVV
+4109 
-4121 KDKAGN
+4121 D
-4127 TTTRNARIFSDL
+4127 
-4139 SKPELTWGNH
+4139 
-4149 SINGSEITIYYTCK
+4149 
-4163 DSLSRL
+4163 
-4169 KNANGTIVSSYT
+4169 SSYSCEGT
-4181 DSVKLSSS
+4181 HRGYCS
-4189 GSKPGKCVDRVG
+4189 GGVG
-4201 NKVTSNSPTWY
+4201 YNQ
-4212 YDENPS
+4212 
-4218 CGVKYTT
+4218 CH
-4225 RDCWTE
+4225 
-4231 TKQDYLGME
+4231 
-4240 SDYSCVTSGNVCK
+4240 
-4253 DPSLGTKCS
+4253 
-4262 CYSQPYEETVCGN
+4262 CYSKTEKVLVCGAPTIT
-4275 YYDVYNTCWHK
+4275 YNTCWHK